1 MSKLSQA
8 ISQIFSGKGATSA
21 PSTTGMRLGSETGQV
36 QGLRFVKSIPFF
48 GTKPFK
54 DQYRILLYLLVPA
67 ALTTVGAVVYGG
79 IESNYTSQRI
89 ERSTQLQMLSQRTA
103 RLASQLSNGDQSAA
117 PLLKDAVKQVDANI
131 KALKEGEAGLSKTS
145 GSALPK
151 LEKYMSDWTPDAKRA
166 NVLIDNA
173 KNLAEL
179 KSQISFIY
187 DASTSGLSLI
197 EKIRILQMDLGAGTA
212 QTALTNALDG
222 SLGEIQQLALTLDTA
237 VTIPD
242 EAAPLLQNAVGTS
255 QQTLKLLLDGDMNL
269 GIPATA
275 DAAIKERIDAIRTM
289 TGIIGRDTSG
299 FISLLASVRDVKLA
313 AVELGAAAD
322 SNLATLRDLTEA
334 YTAEQQV
341 GKFFNTL
348 ALGLALL
355 SLAIGFFWI
364 WLKLQETRLTT
375 AQVEESIMHLMT
387 DLISISDGDLSIRA
401 RVAEN
406 MTGSIADSLNL
417 TVARLNRTM
426 AEVKDSSQTVR
437 NGAEQMTSDAAVILE
452 AVRDQSAKIKDASSS
467 VNSIAD
473 SVQAIAFA
481 AEQSSD
487 VARQQQ
493 VATDEGRDAVSA
505 AMSAMDSIRE
515 QIQDTAKRIKRLG
528 ESAQEIDEII
538 ELISDTTEQT
548 NVLAMNASIQAAA
561 AGEAGR
567 GFRAV
572 ATEVQRLAERSDQ
585 SLKRIVAL
593 IRSMQADTQNAV
605 SAMERSTQE
614 VVAGAQTTNRAGI
627 ALNRIEEVS
636 SELNNLIAAITEAT
650 QQQTTEAKNI
660 TDRMSEILQISTN
673 TARGVEQT
681 TSGIQTIAGLAEDLD
696 DTMGQFKLQ

>member
-1 MSKLSQA
+1 MSKLAA
-8 ISQIFSGKGATSA
+8 IISKVFNKSGGL
-21 PSTTGMRLGSETGQV
+21 TTTQMRMGSETGQV

-48 GTKPFK
+48 GSKPFK
-54 DQYRILLYLLVPA
+54 EQYRILLYLLVPV
-67 ALTTVGAVVYGG
+67 ALATAGTVIYTG
-79 IESNYTSQRI
+79 IESSYTSQRI

-103 RLASQLSNGDQSAA
+103 RLASQLSNGDSSAA
-117 PLLKDAVKQVDANI
+117 PLLTESVAQI
-131 KALKEGEAGLSKTS
+131 KNNLSALQNGAEGLSASK
-145 GSALPK
+145 GDAIPK
-151 LEKYMSDWTPDAKRA
+151 LEKVINNWRKDEPRTQRLLGSTDALA
-166 NVLIDNA
+166 EVNAQNQFFADAAQAALAVLEKIRVIQLDA
-173 KNLAEL
+173 GAPLAVTSLTTALSSSLAEL
-179 KSQISFIY
+179 
-187 DASTSGLSLI
+187 
-197 EKIRILQMDLGAGTA
+197 
-212 QTALTNALDG
+212 
-222 SLGEIQQLALTLDTA
+222 QQLTQLLDTA
-237 VTIPD
+237 VLIPE
-242 EAAPLLQNAVGTS
+242 EAAPTLVNAAFVTN
-255 QQTLKLLLDGDMNL
+255 QTLDLLLNGNSSM
-269 GIPATA
+269 G
-275 DAAIKERIDAIRTM
+275 IDATSDLAARDR
-289 TGIIGRDTSG
+289 IIAVQTLSKVISSDTSN
-299 FISLLASVRDVKLA
+299 FVRLLHSVRDAKLA
-313 AVELGAAAD
+313 AYELGTAAD
-322 SNLATLRDLTEA
+322 ASLNEIRTLTDE
-334 YTAEQQV
+334 YIAEQELGRLLNLV
-341 GKFFNTL
+341 
-348 ALGLALL
+348 ALGLAFL
-355 SLAIGFFWI
+355 SLFIGFFWI

-387 DLISISDGDLSIRA
+387 DLISISDGNLALRA

-426 AEVKDSSQTVR
+426 ADVKEASQTVR
-437 NGAEQMTSDAAVILE
+437 QGSEQMTTDAAVILE
-452 AVRDQSAKIKDASSS
+452 AVRDQSGKIKEASSS
-467 VNSIAD
+467 VNSISD

-493 VATDEGRDAVSA
+493 EATQQGRDAVIAVIS
-505 AMSAMDSIRE
+505 SMDSIRE
-515 QIQDTAKRIKRLG
+515 QIQDTSKRIKRLG

-614 VVAGAQTTNRAGI
+614 VVAGAQTTSKAGE

-636 SELNNLIAAITEAT
+636 SELNNLISAITEAT
-650 QQQTTEAKNI
+650 QQQTEEAKNI

-681 TSGIQTIAGLAEDLD
+681 TSGMKTISTLAEQLD
-696 DTMGQFKLQ
+696 DAMGQFKLQ

>member
-1 MSKLSQA
+1 MSKLAA
-8 ISQIFSGKGATSA
+8 IISKVFNKSGGL
-21 PSTTGMRLGSETGQV
+21 TTTQMRMGSETGQV

-48 GTKPFK
+48 GSKPFK
-54 DQYRILLYLLVPA
+54 EQYRILLYLLVPV
-67 ALTTVGAVVYGG
+67 ALATAGTVIYTG
-79 IESNYTSQRI
+79 IESSYTSQRI

-103 RLASQLSNGDQSAA
+103 RLASQLSNGDSSAA
-117 PLLKDAVKQVDANI
+117 PLLTESVAQI
-131 KALKEGEAGLSKTS
+131 KNNLSALQNGAEGLSASK
-145 GSALPK
+145 GDAIPK
-151 LEKYMSDWTPDAKRA
+151 LENVINNWRKDELRTQRLLGSTDALAEVKA
-166 NVLIDNA
+166 QNQFFADAAQAALAVLEKIRVVQLDA
-173 KNLAEL
+173 GAPLAVTSLTTALSSSLAEL
-179 KSQISFIY
+179 
-187 DASTSGLSLI
+187 
-197 EKIRILQMDLGAGTA
+197 
-212 QTALTNALDG
+212 
-222 SLGEIQQLALTLDTA
+222 QQLTQLLDTA
-237 VTIPD
+237 VLIPE
-242 EAAPLLQNAVGTS
+242 EAAPTLVNAAFVTN
-255 QQTLKLLLDGDMNL
+255 QTLDLLLNGNSSM
-269 GIPATA
+269 G
-275 DAAIKERIDAIRTM
+275 IDATSDLAARDR
-289 TGIIGRDTSG
+289 IIAVQTLSKVISSDTSN
-299 FISLLASVRDVKLA
+299 FVRLLHSVRDAKLA
-313 AVELGAAAD
+313 AYELGTAAD
-322 SNLATLRDLTEA
+322 ASLNEIRTLTDE
-334 YTAEQQV
+334 YIAEQELGRLLNLV
-341 GKFFNTL
+341 
-348 ALGLALL
+348 ALGLAFL
-355 SLAIGFFWI
+355 SLFIGFFWI

-387 DLISISDGDLSIRA
+387 DLISISDGNLALRA

-426 AEVKDSSQTVR
+426 ADVKEASQTVR
-437 NGAEQMTSDAAVILE
+437 HGSEQMTTDAAVILE
-452 AVRDQSAKIKDASSS
+452 AVRDQSGKIKEASSS
-467 VNSIAD
+467 VNSISD

-493 VATDEGRDAVSA
+493 EATQQGRDAVIAVIS
-505 AMSAMDSIRE
+505 SMDSIRE
-515 QIQDTAKRIKRLG
+515 QIQDTSKRIKRLG

-614 VVAGAQTTNRAGI
+614 VVAGAQTTSKAGE

-636 SELNNLIAAITEAT
+636 SELNNLISAITEAT
-650 QQQTTEAKNI
+650 QQQTEEAKNI

-681 TSGIQTIAGLAEDLD
+681 TSGMKTISMLAEQLD
-696 DTMGQFKLQ
+696 DAMGQFKLQ

>member
-1 MSKLSQA
+1 MSKLAA
-8 ISQIFSGKGATSA
+8 IISKVFNKSGGL
-21 PSTTGMRLGSETGQV
+21 TTTQMRMGSETGQV

-48 GTKPFK
+48 GSKPFK
-54 DQYRILLYLLVPA
+54 EQYRILLYLLVPV
-67 ALTTVGAVVYGG
+67 ALATAGTVIYTG
-79 IESNYTSQRI
+79 IESSYTSQRI

-103 RLASQLSNGDQSAA
+103 RLASHLSNGDSSAA
-117 PLLKDAVKQVDANI
+117 PLLTESVAQI
-131 KALKEGEAGLSKTS
+131 KNNLSALQNGAEGLSASK
-145 GSALPK
+145 GDAIPK
-151 LEKYMSDWTPDAKRA
+151 LENVINNWRKDELRTQRLLGSTDALAEVKAQNQFFADAAQAASALLEKIRVIQLDA
-166 NVLIDNA
+166 GAPLAVTSLTTA
-173 KNLAEL
+173 LSSSLAEL
-179 KSQISFIY
+179 QQI
-187 DASTSGLSLI
+187 T
-197 EKIRILQMDLGAGTA
+197 
-212 QTALTNALDG
+212 
-222 SLGEIQQLALTLDTA
+222 QLLDTA
-237 VTIPD
+237 VLIPE
-242 EAAPLLQNAVGTS
+242 EAAPTLVNAAFVTN
-255 QQTLKLLLDGDMNL
+255 QTLDLLLNGNSSM
-269 GIPATA
+269 G
-275 DAAIKERIDAIRTM
+275 IDATSDLAARDR
-289 TGIIGRDTSG
+289 IIAVQTLSKVISSDTSN
-299 FISLLASVRDVKLA
+299 FVRLLHSVRDAKLA
-313 AVELGAAAD
+313 AYELGTAAD
-322 SNLATLRDLTEA
+322 VSLNEIRTLTDE
-334 YTAEQQV
+334 YIAEQELGRLLNLV
-341 GKFFNTL
+341 
-348 ALGLALL
+348 ALGLAFL
-355 SLAIGFFWI
+355 SLFIGFFWI

-387 DLISISDGDLSIRA
+387 DLISISDGNLALRA

-426 AEVKDSSQTVR
+426 ADVKEASQTVR
-437 NGAEQMTSDAAVILE
+437 HGSEQMTTDAAVILE
-452 AVRDQSAKIKDASSS
+452 AVRDQSGKIKEASSS
-467 VNSIAD
+467 VNSISD

-493 VATDEGRDAVSA
+493 EATQQGRDAVIAVIS
-505 AMSAMDSIRE
+505 SMDSIRE
-515 QIQDTAKRIKRLG
+515 QIQDTSKRIKRLG

-614 VVAGAQTTNRAGI
+614 VVAGAQTTSKAGE

-636 SELNNLIAAITEAT
+636 SELNNLISAITEAT
-650 QQQTTEAKNI
+650 QQQTEEAKNI

-681 TSGIQTIAGLAEDLD
+681 TSGMKTISMLAEQLD
-696 DTMGQFKLQ
+696 DAMGQFKLQ

>member
-1 MSKLSQA
+1 MSKLAA
-8 ISQIFSGKGATSA
+8 IISKVFNKSGGL
-21 PSTTGMRLGSETGQV
+21 TTTQMRMGSETGQV

-48 GTKPFK
+48 GSKPFK
-54 DQYRILLYLLVPA
+54 EQYRILLYLLVPV
-67 ALTTVGAVVYGG
+67 ALATAGTVIYTG
-79 IESNYTSQRI
+79 IESSYTSQRI

-103 RLASQLSNGDQSAA
+103 RLASHLSNGDSSAA
-117 PLLKDAVKQVDANI
+117 PLLTESVAQI
-131 KALKEGEAGLSKTS
+131 KNNLSALQNGAEGLSASK
-145 GSALPK
+145 GDAIPK
-151 LEKYMSDWTPDAKRA
+151 LENVINNWRKDELRTQRLLGSTDALAEVKA
-166 NVLIDNA
+166 QNQFFADAAQAALAVLEKIRVVQLDA
-173 KNLAEL
+173 GAPLAVTSLTTALSSSLAEL
-179 KSQISFIY
+179 
-187 DASTSGLSLI
+187 
-197 EKIRILQMDLGAGTA
+197 
-212 QTALTNALDG
+212 
-222 SLGEIQQLALTLDTA
+222 QQLTQLLDTA
-237 VTIPD
+237 VLIPE
-242 EAAPLLQNAVGTS
+242 EAAPTLVNAAFVTN
-255 QQTLKLLLDGDMNL
+255 QTLDLLLNGNSSM
-269 GIPATA
+269 G
-275 DAAIKERIDAIRTM
+275 IDATSDLAARDR
-289 TGIIGRDTSG
+289 IIAVQTLSKVISSDTSN
-299 FISLLASVRDVKLA
+299 FVRLLHSVRDAKLA
-313 AVELGAAAD
+313 AYELGTAAD
-322 SNLATLRDLTEA
+322 ASLNEIRTLTDE
-334 YTAEQQV
+334 YIAEQELGRLLNLV
-341 GKFFNTL
+341 
-348 ALGLALL
+348 ALGLAFL
-355 SLAIGFFWI
+355 SLFIGFFWI

-387 DLISISDGDLSIRA
+387 DLISISDGNLALRA

-426 AEVKDSSQTVR
+426 ADVKEASQTVR
-437 NGAEQMTSDAAVILE
+437 HGSEQMTTDAAVILE
-452 AVRDQSAKIKDASSS
+452 AVRDQSGKIKEASSS
-467 VNSIAD
+467 VNSISD

-493 VATDEGRDAVSA
+493 EATQQGRDAVIAVIS
-505 AMSAMDSIRE
+505 SMDSIRE
-515 QIQDTAKRIKRLG
+515 QIQDTSKRIKRLG

-614 VVAGAQTTNRAGI
+614 VVAGAQTTSKAGE

-636 SELNNLIAAITEAT
+636 SELNNLISAITEAT
-650 QQQTTEAKNI
+650 QQQTEEAKNI

-681 TSGIQTIAGLAEDLD
+681 TSGMKTISMLAEQLD
-696 DTMGQFKLQ
+696 DAMGQFKLQ

>member
-1 MSKLSQA
+1 MSKLAA
-8 ISQIFSGKGATSA
+8 IISKVFNKSGGL
-21 PSTTGMRLGSETGQV
+21 TTTQMRMGSETGQV

-48 GTKPFK
+48 GSKPFK
-54 DQYRILLYLLVPA
+54 EQYRILLYLLVPV
-67 ALTTVGAVVYGG
+67 ALATAGTVIYTG
-79 IESNYTSQRI
+79 IESSYTSQRI

-103 RLASQLSNGDQSAA
+103 RLASQLSNGDSSAA
-117 PLLKDAVKQVDANI
+117 PLLTESVAQI
-131 KALKEGEAGLSKTS
+131 KNNLSALQNGAEGLSASK
-145 GSALPK
+145 GDAIPK
-151 LEKYMSDWTPDAKRA
+151 LEKVINNWRKDELRTQLLLGSTDALA
-166 NVLIDNA
+166 EVNAQNQFFADAAQAALAVLEKIRVIQLDA
-173 KNLAEL
+173 GAPLAVTSLTTALSSSLAEL
-179 KSQISFIY
+179 
-187 DASTSGLSLI
+187 
-197 EKIRILQMDLGAGTA
+197 
-212 QTALTNALDG
+212 
-222 SLGEIQQLALTLDTA
+222 QQLTQLLDTA
-237 VTIPD
+237 VLIPE
-242 EAAPLLQNAVGTS
+242 EAAPTLVNAAFVTN
-255 QQTLKLLLDGDMNL
+255 QTLDLLLNGNSSM
-269 GIPATA
+269 G
-275 DAAIKERIDAIRTM
+275 IDATSDLAARDR
-289 TGIIGRDTSG
+289 IIAVQTLSKVISSDTSN
-299 FISLLASVRDVKLA
+299 FVRLLNSVRDAKLA
-313 AVELGAAAD
+313 AYELGTAAD
-322 SNLATLRDLTEA
+322 VSLNEIRTLTDE
-334 YTAEQQV
+334 YIAEQELGRLLNLV
-341 GKFFNTL
+341 
-348 ALGLALL
+348 ALGLAFL
-355 SLAIGFFWI
+355 SLFIGFFWI

-387 DLISISDGDLSIRA
+387 DLISISDGNLALRA

-426 AEVKDSSQTVR
+426 ADVKEASQTVR
-437 NGAEQMTSDAAVILE
+437 QGSEQMTTDAAVILE
-452 AVRDQSAKIKDASSS
+452 AVRDQSGKIKEASSS
-467 VNSIAD
+467 VNSISD

-493 VATDEGRDAVSA
+493 EATQQGRDAVIAVIS
-505 AMSAMDSIRE
+505 SMDSIRE
-515 QIQDTAKRIKRLG
+515 QIQDTSKRIKRLG

-614 VVAGAQTTNRAGI
+614 VVAGAQTTSNAGE

-636 SELNNLIAAITEAT
+636 SELNNLVSAITEAT
-650 QQQTTEAKNI
+650 QQQTEEAKNI

-681 TSGIQTIAGLAEDLD
+681 TSGMKTISTLAEQLD
-696 DTMGQFKLQ
+696 DAMGQFKLQ

>member
-1 MSKLSQA
+1 MSKLAA
-8 ISQIFSGKGATSA
+8 IISKVFNKSGGL
-21 PSTTGMRLGSETGQV
+21 TTTQMRMGSETGQV

-48 GTKPFK
+48 GSKPFK
-54 DQYRILLYLLVPA
+54 EQYRILLYLLVPV
-67 ALTTVGAVVYGG
+67 ALATAGTVIYTG
-79 IESNYTSQRI
+79 IESSYTSQRI

-103 RLASQLSNGDQSAA
+103 RLASQLSNGDSSAA
-117 PLLKDAVKQVDANI
+117 PLLTESVAQI
-131 KALKEGEAGLSKTS
+131 KNNLSALQNGAEGLSASK
-145 GSALPK
+145 GDAIPK
-151 LEKYMSDWTPDAKRA
+151 LENVINNWRKDELRTQRLLGSTDALAEVKAQNQFFADAAQAASALLEKIRVIQLDA
-166 NVLIDNA
+166 GAPLAVTSLTTA
-173 KNLAEL
+173 LSSSLAEL
-179 KSQISFIY
+179 
-187 DASTSGLSLI
+187 
-197 EKIRILQMDLGAGTA
+197 
-212 QTALTNALDG
+212 
-222 SLGEIQQLALTLDTA
+222 QQLTQLLDTA
-237 VTIPD
+237 VLIPE
-242 EAAPLLQNAVGTS
+242 EAAPTLVNAAFVTN
-255 QQTLKLLLDGDMNL
+255 QTLDLLLNGNSSM
-269 GIPATA
+269 G
-275 DAAIKERIDAIRTM
+275 IDATSDLAARDR
-289 TGIIGRDTSG
+289 IIAVQTLSKVISSDTSN
-299 FISLLASVRDVKLA
+299 FVRLLHSVRDAKLA
-313 AVELGAAAD
+313 AYELGTAAD
-322 SNLATLRDLTEA
+322 ASLNEIRTLTNE
-334 YTAEQQV
+334 YIAEQELGRLLNLV
-341 GKFFNTL
+341 
-348 ALGLALL
+348 ALGLAFL
-355 SLAIGFFWI
+355 SLFIGFFWI

-387 DLISISDGDLSIRA
+387 DLISISDGNLALRA

-426 AEVKDSSQTVR
+426 ADVKEASQTVR
-437 NGAEQMTSDAAVILE
+437 QGSEQMTTDAAVILE
-452 AVRDQSAKIKDASSS
+452 AVRDQSGKIKEASSS
-467 VNSIAD
+467 VNSISD

-493 VATDEGRDAVSA
+493 EATQQGRDAVIAVIS
-505 AMSAMDSIRE
+505 SMDSIRE
-515 QIQDTAKRIKRLG
+515 QIQDTSKRIKRLG

-614 VVAGAQTTNRAGI
+614 VVAGAQTTSKAGE

-636 SELNNLIAAITEAT
+636 SELNNLISAITEAT
-650 QQQTTEAKNI
+650 QQQTEEAKNI

-681 TSGIQTIAGLAEDLD
+681 TSGMKTISTLAEQLD
-696 DTMGQFKLQ
+696 DAMGQFKLQ

>member
-1 MSKLSQA
+1 MSKLAA
-8 ISQIFSGKGATSA
+8 IISKVFNKSGGL
-21 PSTTGMRLGSETGQV
+21 TTTQMRMGSETGQV

-48 GTKPFK
+48 GSKPFK
-54 DQYRILLYLLVPA
+54 EQYRILLYLLVPV
-67 ALTTVGAVVYGG
+67 ALATAGTVIYTG
-79 IESNYTSQRI
+79 IESSYTSQRI

-103 RLASQLSNGDQSAA
+103 RLASQLSNGDSSAA
-117 PLLKDAVKQVDANI
+117 PLLTESVAQI
-131 KALKEGEAGLSKTS
+131 KNNLSALQNGAEGLSASK
-145 GSALPK
+145 GDAIPK
-151 LEKYMSDWTPDAKRA
+151 LENVINNWRKDELRTQRLLGSTDALAEVKA
-166 NVLIDNA
+166 QNQFFADAAQAALAVLEKIRVVQLDA
-173 KNLAEL
+173 GAPLAVTSLTTALSSSLAEL
-179 KSQISFIY
+179 
-187 DASTSGLSLI
+187 
-197 EKIRILQMDLGAGTA
+197 
-212 QTALTNALDG
+212 
-222 SLGEIQQLALTLDTA
+222 QQLTQLLDTA
-237 VTIPD
+237 VLIPE
-242 EAAPLLQNAVGTS
+242 EAAPTLVNAAFVTN
-255 QQTLKLLLDGDMNL
+255 QTLDLLLNGNSSM
-269 GIPATA
+269 G
-275 DAAIKERIDAIRTM
+275 IDATSDFAARDR
-289 TGIIGRDTSG
+289 IIAVQTLSKVISSDTSN
-299 FISLLASVRDVKLA
+299 FVRLLHSVRDAKLA
-313 AVELGAAAD
+313 AYELGTAAD
-322 SNLATLRDLTEA
+322 ASLNEIRTLTDE
-334 YTAEQQV
+334 YIAEQELGRLLNLV
-341 GKFFNTL
+341 
-348 ALGLALL
+348 ALGLAFL
-355 SLAIGFFWI
+355 SLFIGFFWI

-387 DLISISDGDLSIRA
+387 DLISISDGNLALRA

-426 AEVKDSSQTVR
+426 ADVKEASQTVR
-437 NGAEQMTSDAAVILE
+437 HGSEQMTTDAAVILE
-452 AVRDQSAKIKDASSS
+452 AVRDQSGKIKEASSS
-467 VNSIAD
+467 VNSISD

-493 VATDEGRDAVSA
+493 EATQQGRDAVIAVIS
-505 AMSAMDSIRE
+505 SMDSIRE
-515 QIQDTAKRIKRLG
+515 QIQDTSKRIKRLG

-614 VVAGAQTTNRAGI
+614 VVAGAQTTSKAGE

-636 SELNNLIAAITEAT
+636 SELNNLISAITEAT
-650 QQQTTEAKNI
+650 QQQTEEAKNI

-681 TSGIQTIAGLAEDLD
+681 TSGMKTISMLAEQLD
-696 DTMGQFKLQ
+696 DAMGQFKLQ

>member
-1 MSKLSQA
+1 MSKLAA
-8 ISQIFSGKGATSA
+8 IISKVFNKSGGL
-21 PSTTGMRLGSETGQV
+21 TTTQMRMGSETGQV

-48 GTKPFK
+48 GSKPFK
-54 DQYRILLYLLVPA
+54 EQYRILLYLLVPV
-67 ALTTVGAVVYGG
+67 ALATAGTVIYSG
-79 IESNYTSQRI
+79 IESSYTSQRI

-103 RLASQLSNGDQSAA
+103 RLASQLSNGDSSAA
-117 PLLKDAVKQVDANI
+117 PLLTESVAQI
-131 KALKEGEAGLSKTS
+131 KNNLSALQNGAEGLSASK
-145 GSALPK
+145 GDAIPK
-151 LEKYMSDWTPDAKRA
+151 LENVINNWRKDELRTQRLLGSTDALAEVKAQNQFFADAAQAASSLLEKIRVIQLDA
-166 NVLIDNA
+166 GAPLAVTSLTTA
-173 KNLAEL
+173 LSSSLAEL
-179 KSQISFIY
+179 
-187 DASTSGLSLI
+187 
-197 EKIRILQMDLGAGTA
+197 
-212 QTALTNALDG
+212 
-222 SLGEIQQLALTLDTA
+222 QQLTQLLDTA
-237 VTIPD
+237 VLIPE
-242 EAAPLLQNAVGTS
+242 EAAPTLVNAAFVTN
-255 QQTLKLLLDGDMNL
+255 QTLDLLLNGNSSM
-269 GIPATA
+269 G
-275 DAAIKERIDAIRTM
+275 IDATSDLAARDR
-289 TGIIGRDTSG
+289 IIAVQTLSNVISSDTSK
-299 FISLLASVRDVKLA
+299 FVRLLHSVRAAKLA
-313 AVELGAAAD
+313 AYELSTAAEARLNEIRTLRAEYIAEQELGRLL
-322 SNLATLRDLTEA
+322 NL
-334 YTAEQQV
+334 V
-341 GKFFNTL
+341 
-348 ALGLALL
+348 ALGLAFL
-355 SLAIGFFWI
+355 SLFIGFFWI

-387 DLISISDGDLSIRA
+387 DLISISDGNLALRA

-426 AEVKDSSQTVR
+426 ADVKEASQTVR
-437 NGAEQMTSDAAVILE
+437 QGSEQMTTDAAVILE
-452 AVRDQSAKIKDASSS
+452 AVRDQSGKIKEASSS

-493 VATDEGRDAVSA
+493 EATQQGRDAVIAVIS
-505 AMSAMDSIRE
+505 SMDSIRE
-515 QIQDTAKRIKRLG
+515 QIQDTSKRIKRLG

-614 VVAGAQTTNRAGI
+614 VVAGAQTTSNAGE

-636 SELNNLIAAITEAT
+636 SELNNLVSAITEAT
-650 QQQTTEAKNI
+650 QQQTEEAKNI

-681 TSGIQTIAGLAEDLD
+681 TSGMKTISTLAEQLD
-696 DTMGQFKLQ
+696 DAMGQFKLQ

>member
-1 MSKLSQA
+1 MSKLAA
-8 ISQIFSGKGATSA
+8 IISKVFNKSGGL
-21 PSTTGMRLGSETGQV
+21 TTTQMRMGSETGQV

-48 GTKPFK
+48 GSKPFK
-54 DQYRILLYLLVPA
+54 EQYRILLYLLVPV
-67 ALTTVGAVVYGG
+67 ALATAGTVIYTG
-79 IESNYTSQRI
+79 IESSYTSQRI

-103 RLASQLSNGDQSAA
+103 RLASQLSNGDSSAA
-117 PLLKDAVKQVDANI
+117 PLLTESVAQI
-131 KALKEGEAGLSKTS
+131 KNNLSALQNGAEGLSASK
-145 GSALPK
+145 GDAIPK
-151 LEKYMSDWTPDAKRA
+151 LENVINNWRKDELRTQRLLGSTDALAEVKA
-166 NVLIDNA
+166 QNQFFADAAQAALAVLEKIRVIQLDA
-173 KNLAEL
+173 GAPLAVTSLTTALSSSLAEL
-179 KSQISFIY
+179 
-187 DASTSGLSLI
+187 
-197 EKIRILQMDLGAGTA
+197 
-212 QTALTNALDG
+212 
-222 SLGEIQQLALTLDTA
+222 QQLTQLLDTA
-237 VTIPD
+237 VLIPE
-242 EAAPLLQNAVGTS
+242 EAAPTLVNAAFVTN
-255 QQTLKLLLDGDMNL
+255 QTLDLLLNGNSSM
-269 GIPATA
+269 G
-275 DAAIKERIDAIRTM
+275 IDATSDLAARDR
-289 TGIIGRDTSG
+289 IIAVQTLSKVISSDTSK
-299 FISLLASVRDVKLA
+299 FVRLLHSVRDAKLA
-313 AVELGAAAD
+313 AYELGTAAD
-322 SNLATLRDLTEA
+322 ASLNEIRTLTDE
-334 YTAEQQV
+334 YIAEQELGRLLNLV
-341 GKFFNTL
+341 
-348 ALGLALL
+348 ALGLAFL
-355 SLAIGFFWI
+355 SLFIGFFWI

-387 DLISISDGDLSIRA
+387 DLISISDGNLALRA

-426 AEVKDSSQTVR
+426 ADVKEASQTVR
-437 NGAEQMTSDAAVILE
+437 QGSEQMTTDAAVILE
-452 AVRDQSAKIKDASSS
+452 AVRDQSGKIKEASSS
-467 VNSIAD
+467 VNSISD

-493 VATDEGRDAVSA
+493 EATQQGRDAVIAVIS
-505 AMSAMDSIRE
+505 SMDSIRE
-515 QIQDTAKRIKRLG
+515 QIQDTSKRIKRLG

-614 VVAGAQTTNRAGI
+614 VVAGAQTTSKAGE

-636 SELNNLIAAITEAT
+636 SELNNLISAITEAT
-650 QQQTTEAKNI
+650 QQQTEEAKNI
-660 TDRMSEILQISTN
+660 TARMSEILQISTN

-681 TSGIQTIAGLAEDLD
+681 TSGMKTISTLAEQLD
-696 DTMGQFKLQ
+696 DAMGQFKLQ

>member
-1 MSKLSQA
+1 MSKLAA
-8 ISQIFSGKGATSA
+8 IISKVFNKSGGL
-21 PSTTGMRLGSETGQV
+21 TTTQMRMGSETGQV

-48 GTKPFK
+48 GSKPFK
-54 DQYRILLYLLVPA
+54 EQYRILLYLLVPV
-67 ALTTVGAVVYGG
+67 ALATAGTVIYTG
-79 IESNYTSQRI
+79 IESSYTSQRI

-103 RLASQLSNGDQSAA
+103 RLASHLSNGDSSAA
-117 PLLKDAVKQVDANI
+117 PLLTESVAQI
-131 KALKEGEAGLSKTS
+131 KNNLSALQNGAEGLSASK
-145 GSALPK
+145 GDAIPK
-151 LEKYMSDWTPDAKRA
+151 LENVINNWRKDELRTQRLLGSTDALAEVKAQNQFFADAAQAASSLLEKIRVIQLDA
-166 NVLIDNA
+166 GAPLAVTSLTTA
-173 KNLAEL
+173 LSSSLAEL
-179 KSQISFIY
+179 
-187 DASTSGLSLI
+187 
-197 EKIRILQMDLGAGTA
+197 
-212 QTALTNALDG
+212 
-222 SLGEIQQLALTLDTA
+222 QQLTQLLDTA
-237 VTIPD
+237 VLIPE
-242 EAAPLLQNAVGTS
+242 EAAPTLVNAAFVTN
-255 QQTLKLLLDGDMNL
+255 QTLDLLLNGNSSM
-269 GIPATA
+269 GIEATS
-275 DAAIKERIDAIRTM
+275 DLAARDRIAAVQTLSKVISS
-289 TGIIGRDTSG
+289 DTSN
-299 FISLLASVRDVKLA
+299 FVRLLNSVRDAKLA
-313 AVELGAAAD
+313 AYELGTAAD
-322 SNLATLRDLTEA
+322 ASLNEIRTLTDE
-334 YTAEQQV
+334 YIAEQEMGRLLNLV
-341 GKFFNTL
+341 
-348 ALGLALL
+348 ALGLAFL
-355 SLAIGFFWI
+355 SLFIGFFWI

-387 DLISISDGDLSIRA
+387 DLISISDGNLALRA

-426 AEVKDSSQTVR
+426 ADVKEASQTVR
-437 NGAEQMTSDAAVILE
+437 QGSEQMTTDAAVILE
-452 AVRDQSAKIKDASSS
+452 AVRDQSGKIKEASSS
-467 VNSIAD
+467 VNSISD

-493 VATDEGRDAVSA
+493 EATQQGRDAVIAVIS
-505 AMSAMDSIRE
+505 SMDSIRE
-515 QIQDTAKRIKRLG
+515 QIQDTSKRIKRLG

-614 VVAGAQTTNRAGI
+614 VVAGAQTTSKAGE

-636 SELNNLIAAITEAT
+636 SELNNLISAITEAT
-650 QQQTTEAKNI
+650 QQQTEEAKNI

-681 TSGIQTIAGLAEDLD
+681 TSGMKTISTLAEQLD
-696 DTMGQFKLQ
+696 DAMGQFKLQ

>member
-1 MSKLSQA
+1 MSKLAA
-8 ISQIFSGKGATSA
+8 IISKVFNKSGGL
-21 PSTTGMRLGSETGQV
+21 TTTQMRMGSETGQV

-48 GTKPFK
+48 GSKPFK
-54 DQYRILLYLLVPA
+54 EQYRILLYLLVPV
-67 ALTTVGAVVYGG
+67 ALATAGTVIYTG
-79 IESNYTSQRI
+79 IESSYTSQRI

-103 RLASQLSNGDQSAA
+103 RLASQLSNGDSSAA
-117 PLLKDAVKQVDANI
+117 PLLTESVAQI
-131 KALKEGEAGLSKTS
+131 KNNLSALQNGAEGLSASK
-145 GSALPK
+145 GDAIPK
-151 LEKYMSDWTPDAKRA
+151 LENVINNWRKDELRTQRLLGSTDA
-166 NVLIDNA
+166 
-173 KNLAEL
+173 LAEL
-179 KSQISFIY
+179 KAQNQFFA
-187 DASTSGLSLI
+187 DAAQAALAVL
-197 EKIRILQMDLGAGTA
+197 EKIRVIQLDAGAPLAVTSLT
-212 QTALTNALDG
+212 TALSS
-222 SLGEIQQLALTLDTA
+222 SLAELQQLTQLLDTA
-237 VTIPD
+237 VLIPE
-242 EAAPLLQNAVGTS
+242 EAAPTLVNAAFVTN
-255 QQTLKLLLDGDMNL
+255 QTLDLLLNGNSSM
-269 GIPATA
+269 G
-275 DAAIKERIDAIRTM
+275 IDATSDLAARDR
-289 TGIIGRDTSG
+289 IIAVQTLSKVISSDTSN
-299 FISLLASVRDVKLA
+299 FVRLLHSVRDAKLA
-313 AVELGAAAD
+313 AYELGTAAD
-322 SNLATLRDLTEA
+322 ASLNEIRTLTDE
-334 YTAEQQV
+334 YIAEQELGRLLNLV
-341 GKFFNTL
+341 
-348 ALGLALL
+348 ALGLAFL
-355 SLAIGFFWI
+355 SLFIGFFWI

-387 DLISISDGDLSIRA
+387 DLISISDGNLALRA

-426 AEVKDSSQTVR
+426 ADVKEASQTVR
-437 NGAEQMTSDAAVILE
+437 HGSEQMTTDAAVILE
-452 AVRDQSAKIKDASSS
+452 AVRDQSGKIKEASSS
-467 VNSIAD
+467 VNSISD

-493 VATDEGRDAVSA
+493 EATQQGRDAVIAVIS
-505 AMSAMDSIRE
+505 SMDSIRE
-515 QIQDTAKRIKRLG
+515 QIQDTSKRIKRLG

-614 VVAGAQTTNRAGI
+614 VVAGAQTTSKAGE

-636 SELNNLIAAITEAT
+636 SELNNLISAITEAT
-650 QQQTTEAKNI
+650 QQQTEEAKNI

-681 TSGIQTIAGLAEDLD
+681 TSGMKTISMLAEQLD
-696 DTMGQFKLQ
+696 DAMGQFKLQ

>member
-1 MSKLSQA
+1 MSKLAA
-8 ISQIFSGKGATSA
+8 IISKVFNKSGGL
-21 PSTTGMRLGSETGQV
+21 TTTQMRMGSETGQV

-48 GTKPFK
+48 GSKPFK
-54 DQYRILLYLLVPA
+54 EQYRILLYLLVPV
-67 ALTTVGAVVYGG
+67 ALATAGTVIYTG
-79 IESNYTSQRI
+79 IESSYTSQRI

-103 RLASQLSNGDQSAA
+103 RLASQLSNGDSSAA
-117 PLLKDAVKQVDANI
+117 PLLTESVAQI
-131 KALKEGEAGLSKTS
+131 KNNLSALQNGAEGLSASK
-145 GSALPK
+145 GDAIPK
-151 LEKYMSDWTPDAKRA
+151 LEKVINNWRKDEPRTQLLLGSTDALAEVKA
-166 NVLIDNA
+166 QNQFFADAAQAALAVLEKIRVVQLDA
-173 KNLAEL
+173 GAPLAVTSLTTALSSSLAEL
-179 KSQISFIY
+179 
-187 DASTSGLSLI
+187 
-197 EKIRILQMDLGAGTA
+197 
-212 QTALTNALDG
+212 
-222 SLGEIQQLALTLDTA
+222 QQLTQLLDTA
-237 VTIPD
+237 VLIPE
-242 EAAPLLQNAVGTS
+242 EAAPTLVNAAFVTN
-255 QQTLKLLLDGDMNL
+255 QTLDLLLNGNSSM
-269 GIPATA
+269 GIEATS
-275 DAAIKERIDAIRTM
+275 DLAARDRIAAVQTLSKVISS
-289 TGIIGRDTSG
+289 DTSN
-299 FISLLASVRDVKLA
+299 FVRLLHSVRDAKLA
-313 AVELGAAAD
+313 AYELGTAAD
-322 SNLATLRDLTEA
+322 ASLNEIRTLTDE
-334 YTAEQQV
+334 YIAEQELGRLLNLV
-341 GKFFNTL
+341 
-348 ALGLALL
+348 ALGLAFL
-355 SLAIGFFWI
+355 SLFIGFFWI

-387 DLISISDGDLSIRA
+387 DLISISDGNLALRA

-426 AEVKDSSQTVR
+426 ADVKEASQTVR
-437 NGAEQMTSDAAVILE
+437 HGSEQMTTDAAVILE
-452 AVRDQSAKIKDASSS
+452 AVRDQSGKIKEASSS
-467 VNSIAD
+467 VNSISD

-493 VATDEGRDAVSA
+493 EATQQGRDAVIAVIS
-505 AMSAMDSIRE
+505 SMDSIRE
-515 QIQDTAKRIKRLG
+515 QIQDTSKRIKRLG

-614 VVAGAQTTNRAGI
+614 VVAGAQTTSKAGE

-636 SELNNLIAAITEAT
+636 SELNNLISAITEAT
-650 QQQTTEAKNI
+650 QQQTEEAKNI

-681 TSGIQTIAGLAEDLD
+681 TSGMKTISTLAEQLD
-696 DTMGQFKLQ
+696 DAMGQFKLQ

>member
-1 MSKLSQA
+1 MSKLAA
-8 ISQIFSGKGATSA
+8 IISKVFNKSGGL
-21 PSTTGMRLGSETGQV
+21 TTTQMRMGSETGQV

-48 GTKPFK
+48 GSKPFK
-54 DQYRILLYLLVPA
+54 EQYRILLYLLVPV
-67 ALTTVGAVVYGG
+67 ALATAGTVIYTG
-79 IESNYTSQRI
+79 IESSYTSQRI

-103 RLASQLSNGDQSAA
+103 RLASQLSNGDSSAA
-117 PLLKDAVKQVDANI
+117 PLLTESVAQI
-131 KALKEGEAGLSKTS
+131 KNNLSALQNGAEGLSASK
-145 GSALPK
+145 GDAIPK
-151 LEKYMSDWTPDAKRA
+151 LENVINNWRKDELRTQRLLGSTDALAEVKAQNQFFADAAQAASALLEKIRVIQLDA
-166 NVLIDNA
+166 GAPLAVTSLTTA
-173 KNLAEL
+173 LSSSLAEL
-179 KSQISFIY
+179 
-187 DASTSGLSLI
+187 
-197 EKIRILQMDLGAGTA
+197 
-212 QTALTNALDG
+212 
-222 SLGEIQQLALTLDTA
+222 QQLTQLLDTA
-237 VTIPD
+237 VLIPE
-242 EAAPLLQNAVGTS
+242 EAAPTLVNAAFVTN
-255 QQTLKLLLDGDMNL
+255 QTLDLLLNGNSSM
-269 GIPATA
+269 G
-275 DAAIKERIDAIRTM
+275 IDATSDLAARDR
-289 TGIIGRDTSG
+289 IIAVQTLSKVISSDTSN
-299 FISLLASVRDVKLA
+299 FVRLLHSVRDAKLA
-313 AVELGAAAD
+313 AYELGTAAD
-322 SNLATLRDLTEA
+322 ASLNEIRTLTDE
-334 YTAEQQV
+334 YIAEQELGRLLNLV
-341 GKFFNTL
+341 
-348 ALGLALL
+348 ALGLAFL
-355 SLAIGFFWI
+355 SLFIGFFWI

-387 DLISISDGDLSIRA
+387 DLISISDGNLALRA

-426 AEVKDSSQTVR
+426 ADVKEASQTVR
-437 NGAEQMTSDAAVILE
+437 QGSEQMTTDAAVILE
-452 AVRDQSAKIKDASSS
+452 AVRDQSGKIKEASSS
-467 VNSIAD
+467 VNSISD

-493 VATDEGRDAVSA
+493 EATQQGRDAVIAVIS
-505 AMSAMDSIRE
+505 SMDSIRE
-515 QIQDTAKRIKRLG
+515 QIQDTSKRIKRLG

-614 VVAGAQTTNRAGI
+614 VVAGAQTTSKAGE

-636 SELNNLIAAITEAT
+636 SELNNLISAITEAT
-650 QQQTTEAKNI
+650 QQQTEEAKNI

-681 TSGIQTIAGLAEDLD
+681 TSGMKTISMLAEQLD
-696 DTMGQFKLQ
+696 DAMGQFKLQ

>member
-1 MSKLSQA
+1 MSKLAA
-8 ISQIFSGKGATSA
+8 IISKVFNKSGGL
-21 PSTTGMRLGSETGQV
+21 TTTQMRMGSETGQV

-48 GTKPFK
+48 GSKPFK
-54 DQYRILLYLLVPA
+54 EQYRILLYLLVPV
-67 ALTTVGAVVYGG
+67 ALATAGTVIYTG
-79 IESNYTSQRI
+79 IESSYTSQRI

-103 RLASQLSNGDQSAA
+103 RLASHLSNGDSSAA
-117 PLLKDAVKQVDANI
+117 PLLTESVAQI
-131 KALKEGEAGLSKTS
+131 KNNLSALQNGAEGLSASK
-145 GSALPK
+145 GDAIPK
-151 LEKYMSDWTPDAKRA
+151 LENVINNWRKDELRTQLLLGSTDALA
-166 NVLIDNA
+166 EVNAQNQFFADAAQAALAVLEKIRVIQLDA
-173 KNLAEL
+173 GAPLAVTSLTTALSSSLAEL
-179 KSQISFIY
+179 
-187 DASTSGLSLI
+187 
-197 EKIRILQMDLGAGTA
+197 
-212 QTALTNALDG
+212 
-222 SLGEIQQLALTLDTA
+222 QQLTQLLDTA
-237 VTIPD
+237 VLIPE
-242 EAAPLLQNAVGTS
+242 EAAPTLVNAAFMTN
-255 QQTLKLLLDGDMNL
+255 QTLDLLLNGNSSM
-269 GIPATA
+269 G
-275 DAAIKERIDAIRTM
+275 IDATSDLAARDR
-289 TGIIGRDTSG
+289 IIAVQTLSKVISSDTSN
-299 FISLLASVRDVKLA
+299 FVRLLHSVRDAKLA
-313 AVELGAAAD
+313 AYELGTAAD
-322 SNLATLRDLTEA
+322 ASLNEIRTLTDE
-334 YTAEQQV
+334 YIAEQELGRLLNLV
-341 GKFFNTL
+341 
-348 ALGLALL
+348 ALGLAFL
-355 SLAIGFFWI
+355 SLFIGFFWI

-387 DLISISDGDLSIRA
+387 DLISISDGNLALRA

-426 AEVKDSSQTVR
+426 ADVKEASQTVR
-437 NGAEQMTSDAAVILE
+437 QGSEQMTTDAAVILE
-452 AVRDQSAKIKDASSS
+452 AVRDQSGKIKEASSS
-467 VNSIAD
+467 VNSISD

-493 VATDEGRDAVSA
+493 EATQQGRDAVIAVIS
-505 AMSAMDSIRE
+505 SMDSIRE
-515 QIQDTAKRIKRLG
+515 QIQDTSKRIKRLG

-614 VVAGAQTTNRAGI
+614 VVAGAQTTSKAGE

-636 SELNNLIAAITEAT
+636 SELNNLVSAITEAT
-650 QQQTTEAKNI
+650 QQQTEEAKNI

-681 TSGIQTIAGLAEDLD
+681 TSGMKTISTLAEQLD
-696 DTMGQFKLQ
+696 DAMGQFKLQ

>member
-1 MSKLSQA
+1 MSKLAA
-8 ISQIFSGKGATSA
+8 IISKVFNKSGGL
-21 PSTTGMRLGSETGQV
+21 TTTQMRMGSETGQV

-48 GTKPFK
+48 GSKPFK
-54 DQYRILLYLLVPA
+54 EQYRILLYLLVPV
-67 ALTTVGAVVYGG
+67 ALATAGTVIYTG
-79 IESNYTSQRI
+79 IESSYTSQRI

-103 RLASQLSNGDQSAA
+103 RLASQLSNGDSSAA
-117 PLLKDAVKQVDANI
+117 PLLTESVAQI
-131 KALKEGEAGLSKTS
+131 KNNLSALQNGAEGLSASK
-145 GSALPK
+145 GDAIPK
-151 LEKYMSDWTPDAKRA
+151 LENVINNWRKDELRTQRLLGSTDALAEVKA
-166 NVLIDNA
+166 QNQFFADAAQAALAVLEKIRVIQLDA
-173 KNLAEL
+173 GAPLAVTSLTTALSSSLAEL
-179 KSQISFIY
+179 
-187 DASTSGLSLI
+187 
-197 EKIRILQMDLGAGTA
+197 
-212 QTALTNALDG
+212 
-222 SLGEIQQLALTLDTA
+222 QQLTQLLDTA
-237 VTIPD
+237 VLIPE
-242 EAAPLLQNAVGTS
+242 EAAPTLVNAAFVTN
-255 QQTLKLLLDGDMNL
+255 QTLDLLLNGNSSM
-269 GIPATA
+269 G
-275 DAAIKERIDAIRTM
+275 IDATSDLAARDR
-289 TGIIGRDTSG
+289 IIAVQTLSKVISSDTSN
-299 FISLLASVRDVKLA
+299 FVRLLHSVRDAKLA
-313 AVELGAAAD
+313 AYELGTAAD
-322 SNLATLRDLTEA
+322 ASLNEIRTLTDE
-334 YTAEQQV
+334 YIAEQELGRLLNLV
-341 GKFFNTL
+341 
-348 ALGLALL
+348 ALGLAFL
-355 SLAIGFFWI
+355 SLFIGFFWI

-387 DLISISDGDLSIRA
+387 DLISISDGNLALRA

-426 AEVKDSSQTVR
+426 ADVKEASQTVR
-437 NGAEQMTSDAAVILE
+437 QGSEQMTTDAAVILE
-452 AVRDQSAKIKDASSS
+452 AVRDQSGKIKEASSS
-467 VNSIAD
+467 VNSISD

-493 VATDEGRDAVSA
+493 EATQQGRDAVIAVIS
-505 AMSAMDSIRE
+505 SMDSIRE
-515 QIQDTAKRIKRLG
+515 QIQDTSKRIKRLG

-614 VVAGAQTTNRAGI
+614 VVAGAQTTSKAGE

-636 SELNNLIAAITEAT
+636 SELNNLISAITEAT
-650 QQQTTEAKNI
+650 QQQTEEAKNI

-681 TSGIQTIAGLAEDLD
+681 TSGMKTISTLAEQLD
-696 DTMGQFKLQ
+696 DAMGQFKLQ

>member
-1 MSKLSQA
+1 MSKLAA
-8 ISQIFSGKGATSA
+8 IISKVFNKSGGL
-21 PSTTGMRLGSETGQV
+21 TTTQMRMGSETGQV

-48 GTKPFK
+48 GSKPFK
-54 DQYRILLYLLVPA
+54 EQYRILLYLLVPV
-67 ALTTVGAVVYGG
+67 ALATAGTVIYTG
-79 IESNYTSQRI
+79 IESSYTSQRI

-103 RLASQLSNGDQSAA
+103 RLASQLSNGDSSAA
-117 PLLKDAVKQVDANI
+117 PLLTESVAQI
-131 KALKEGEAGLSKTS
+131 KNNLSALQNGAEGLSASK
-145 GSALPK
+145 GDAIPK
-151 LEKYMSDWTPDAKRA
+151 LENVINNWRKDELRTQRLLGSTDALAEVKAQNQFFADAAQAASSLLEKIRVIQLDA
-166 NVLIDNA
+166 GAPLAVTSLTTA
-173 KNLAEL
+173 LSSSLAEL
-179 KSQISFIY
+179 
-187 DASTSGLSLI
+187 
-197 EKIRILQMDLGAGTA
+197 
-212 QTALTNALDG
+212 
-222 SLGEIQQLALTLDTA
+222 QQLTQLLDTA
-237 VTIPD
+237 VLIPE
-242 EAAPLLQNAVGTS
+242 EAAPTLVNAAFVTN
-255 QQTLKLLLDGDMNL
+255 QTLDLLLNGNSSM
-269 GIPATA
+269 G
-275 DAAIKERIDAIRTM
+275 IDATSDLAARDR
-289 TGIIGRDTSG
+289 IIAVQTLSKVISSDTSN
-299 FISLLASVRDVKLA
+299 FVRLLHSVRDAKLA
-313 AVELGAAAD
+313 AYELGTAAD
-322 SNLATLRDLTEA
+322 ASLNEIRTLTDE
-334 YTAEQQV
+334 YIAEQELGRLLNLV
-341 GKFFNTL
+341 
-348 ALGLALL
+348 ALGLAFL
-355 SLAIGFFWI
+355 SLFIGFFWI

-387 DLISISDGDLSIRA
+387 DLISISDGNLALRA

-426 AEVKDSSQTVR
+426 ADVKEASQTVR
-437 NGAEQMTSDAAVILE
+437 HGSEQMTTDAAVILE
-452 AVRDQSAKIKDASSS
+452 AVRDQSGKIKEASSS
-467 VNSIAD
+467 VNSISD

-493 VATDEGRDAVSA
+493 EATQQGRDAVIAVIS
-505 AMSAMDSIRE
+505 SMDSIRE
-515 QIQDTAKRIKRLG
+515 QIQDTSKRIKRLG

-614 VVAGAQTTNRAGI
+614 VVAGAQTTSNAGE

-636 SELNNLIAAITEAT
+636 SELNNLVSAITEAT
-650 QQQTTEAKNI
+650 QQQTEEAKNI

-681 TSGIQTIAGLAEDLD
+681 TSGMKTISTLAEQLD
-696 DTMGQFKLQ
+696 DAMGQFKLQ

>member
-1 MSKLSQA
+1 MSNLAA
-8 ISQIFSGKGATSA
+8 IISKVFNKSGGL
-21 PSTTGMRLGSETGQV
+21 TTTQMRMGSETGQV

-48 GTKPFK
+48 GSKPFK
-54 DQYRILLYLLVPA
+54 EQYRILLYLLVPV
-67 ALTTVGAVVYGG
+67 ALATAGTVIYTG
-79 IESNYTSQRI
+79 IESSYTSQRI

-103 RLASQLSNGDQSAA
+103 RLASQLSNGDSSAA
-117 PLLKDAVKQVDANI
+117 PLLTESVAQI
-131 KALKEGEAGLSKTS
+131 KNNLSALQNGAEGLSASK
-145 GSALPK
+145 GDAIPK
-151 LEKYMSDWTPDAKRA
+151 LENVINNWRKDELRTQRLLGSTDALAEVKAQNQFFADAAQAASALLEKIRVIQLDA
-166 NVLIDNA
+166 GAPLAVTSLTTA
-173 KNLAEL
+173 LSSSLAEL
-179 KSQISFIY
+179 
-187 DASTSGLSLI
+187 
-197 EKIRILQMDLGAGTA
+197 
-212 QTALTNALDG
+212 
-222 SLGEIQQLALTLDTA
+222 QQLTLLLDAA
-237 VTIPD
+237 VLIPE
-242 EAAPLLQNAVGTS
+242 EAAPTLVNAAFVTN
-255 QQTLKLLLDGDMNL
+255 QTLDLLLNGNSSM
-269 GIPATA
+269 G
-275 DAAIKERIDAIRTM
+275 IDATSDLAARDR
-289 TGIIGRDTSG
+289 IIAVQTLSEVISSDTSN
-299 FISLLASVRDVKLA
+299 FVRLLHSVRDAKLSA
-313 AVELGAAAD
+313 YELGTAAD
-322 SNLATLRDLTEA
+322 ASLNEIRTLTDE
-334 YTAEQQV
+334 YIAEQELGRLLNLV
-341 GKFFNTL
+341 
-348 ALGLALL
+348 ALGLAFL
-355 SLAIGFFWI
+355 SLFIGFFWI

-387 DLISISDGDLSIRA
+387 DLISISDGNLALRA

-426 AEVKDSSQTVR
+426 ADVKEASQTVR
-437 NGAEQMTSDAAVILE
+437 QGSEQMTTDAAVILE
-452 AVRDQSAKIKDASSS
+452 AVRDQSGKIKEASSS
-467 VNSIAD
+467 VNSISD

-493 VATDEGRDAVSA
+493 EATQQGRDAVIAVIS
-505 AMSAMDSIRE
+505 SMDSIRE

-614 VVAGAQTTNRAGI
+614 VVAGAQTTSKAGE

-636 SELNNLIAAITEAT
+636 SELNNLISAITEAT
-650 QQQTTEAKNI
+650 QQQTEEAKNI

-681 TSGIQTIAGLAEDLD
+681 TSGMKTISTLAEQLD
-696 DTMGQFKLQ
+696 DAMGQFKLQ

>member
-1 MSKLSQA
+1 M
-8 ISQIFSGKGATSA
+8 
-21 PSTTGMRLGSETGQV
+21 
-36 QGLRFVKSIPFF
+36 
-48 GTKPFK
+48 
-54 DQYRILLYLLVPA
+54 LYLLVPV
-67 ALTTVGAVVYGG
+67 ALATAGTVIYTG
-79 IESNYTSQRI
+79 IESSYTSQRI

-103 RLASQLSNGDQSAA
+103 RLASQLSNGDSSAA
-117 PLLKDAVKQVDANI
+117 PLLTESVAQI
-131 KALKEGEAGLSKTS
+131 KNNLSALQNGAEGLSASK
-145 GSALPK
+145 GDAIPK
-151 LEKYMSDWTPDAKRA
+151 LENVINNWRKDELRTQRLLGSTDALAEVKA
-166 NVLIDNA
+166 QNQFFADAAQAALAVLEKIRVIQLDA
-173 KNLAEL
+173 GAPLAVTSLTTALSSSLAEL
-179 KSQISFIY
+179 
-187 DASTSGLSLI
+187 
-197 EKIRILQMDLGAGTA
+197 
-212 QTALTNALDG
+212 
-222 SLGEIQQLALTLDTA
+222 QQLTQLLDTA
-237 VTIPD
+237 VLIPE
-242 EAAPLLQNAVGTS
+242 EAAPTLVNAAFVTN
-255 QQTLKLLLDGDMNL
+255 QTLDLLLNGNSSM
-269 GIPATA
+269 G
-275 DAAIKERIDAIRTM
+275 IDATSDLAARDR
-289 TGIIGRDTSG
+289 IIAVQTLSKVISSDTSN
-299 FISLLASVRDVKLA
+299 FVRLLHSVRDAKLA
-313 AVELGAAAD
+313 AYELGTAAD
-322 SNLATLRDLTEA
+322 ASLNEIRTLTDE
-334 YTAEQQV
+334 YIAEQELGRLLNLV
-341 GKFFNTL
+341 
-348 ALGLALL
+348 ALGLAFL
-355 SLAIGFFWI
+355 SLFIGFFWI

-387 DLISISDGDLSIRA
+387 DLISISDGNLALRA

-426 AEVKDSSQTVR
+426 ADVKEASQTVR
-437 NGAEQMTSDAAVILE
+437 QGSEQMTTDAAVILE
-452 AVRDQSAKIKDASSS
+452 AVRDQSGKIKEASSS
-467 VNSIAD
+467 VNSISD

-493 VATDEGRDAVSA
+493 EATQQGRDAVIAVIS
-505 AMSAMDSIRE
+505 SMDSIRE
-515 QIQDTAKRIKRLG
+515 QIQDTSKRIKRLG

-614 VVAGAQTTNRAGI
+614 VVAGAQTTSNAGE

-636 SELNNLIAAITEAT
+636 SELNNLISAITEAT
-650 QQQTTEAKNI
+650 QQQTEEAKNI

-681 TSGIQTIAGLAEDLD
+681 TSGMKTISTLAEQLD
-696 DTMGQFKLQ
+696 DAMGQFKLQ

>member
-1 MSKLSQA
+1 MSKLAA
-8 ISQIFSGKGATSA
+8 IISKVFNKSGGL
-21 PSTTGMRLGSETGQV
+21 TTTQMRMGSETGQV

-48 GTKPFK
+48 GSKPFK
-54 DQYRILLYLLVPA
+54 EQYRILLYLLVPV
-67 ALTTVGAVVYGG
+67 ALATAGTVIYSG
-79 IESNYTSQRI
+79 IESSYTSQRI

-103 RLASQLSNGDQSAA
+103 RLASQLSNGDSSAA
-117 PLLKDAVKQVDANI
+117 PLLTESVAQI
-131 KALKEGEAGLSKTS
+131 KNNLSALQNGAEGLSASK
-145 GSALPK
+145 GDAIPK
-151 LEKYMSDWTPDAKRA
+151 LENVINNWRKDELRTQRLLGSTDALAEVKAQNQFFADAAQAASSLLEKIRVIQLDA
-166 NVLIDNA
+166 GAPLAVTSLTTA
-173 KNLAEL
+173 LSSSLAEL
-179 KSQISFIY
+179 
-187 DASTSGLSLI
+187 
-197 EKIRILQMDLGAGTA
+197 
-212 QTALTNALDG
+212 
-222 SLGEIQQLALTLDTA
+222 QQLTQLLDTA
-237 VTIPD
+237 VLIPE
-242 EAAPLLQNAVGTS
+242 EAAPTLVNAAFVTN
-255 QQTLKLLLDGDMNL
+255 QTLDLLLNGNSSM
-269 GIPATA
+269 G
-275 DAAIKERIDAIRTM
+275 IDATSDLAARDR
-289 TGIIGRDTSG
+289 IIAVQTLSKVISSDTSK
-299 FISLLASVRDVKLA
+299 FVRLLHSVRAAKLA
-313 AVELGAAAD
+313 AYELSTAADARLNEIRTLTDEYIAEQELGRLL
-322 SNLATLRDLTEA
+322 NL
-334 YTAEQQV
+334 V
-341 GKFFNTL
+341 V
-348 ALGLALL
+348 LGLAFL
-355 SLAIGFFWI
+355 SLFIGFFWI

-387 DLISISDGDLSIRA
+387 DLISISDGNLALRA

-426 AEVKDSSQTVR
+426 ADVKEASQTVR
-437 NGAEQMTSDAAVILE
+437 QGSEQMTTDAAVILE
-452 AVRDQSAKIKDASSS
+452 AVRDQSGKIKEASSS

-493 VATDEGRDAVSA
+493 EATQQGRDAVIAVIS
-505 AMSAMDSIRE
+505 SMDSIRE
-515 QIQDTAKRIKRLG
+515 QIQDTSKRIKRLG

-614 VVAGAQTTNRAGI
+614 VVAGAQTTSNAGE

-636 SELNNLIAAITEAT
+636 SELNNLVSAITEAT
-650 QQQTTEAKNI
+650 QQQTEEAKNI

-681 TSGIQTIAGLAEDLD
+681 TSGMKTISTLAEQLD
-696 DTMGQFKLQ
+696 DAMGQFKLQ

>member
-1 MSKLSQA
+1 MSKLAA
-8 ISQIFSGKGATSA
+8 IISKVFNKSGGL
-21 PSTTGMRLGSETGQV
+21 TTTQMRMGSETGQV

-48 GTKPFK
+48 GSKPFK
-54 DQYRILLYLLVPA
+54 EQYRILLYLLVPV
-67 ALTTVGAVVYGG
+67 ALATAGTVIYTG
-79 IESNYTSQRI
+79 IESSYTSQRI

-103 RLASQLSNGDQSAA
+103 RLASQLSNGDSSAA
-117 PLLKDAVKQVDANI
+117 PLLTESVAQI
-131 KALKEGEAGLSKTS
+131 KNNLSALQNGAEGLSASK
-145 GSALPK
+145 GDAIPK
-151 LEKYMSDWTPDAKRA
+151 LENVINNWRKDELRTQRLLGSTDALAEVKA
-166 NVLIDNA
+166 QNQFFADAAQAALAVLEKIRVIQLDA
-173 KNLAEL
+173 GAPLAVTSLTTALSSSLAEL
-179 KSQISFIY
+179 
-187 DASTSGLSLI
+187 
-197 EKIRILQMDLGAGTA
+197 
-212 QTALTNALDG
+212 
-222 SLGEIQQLALTLDTA
+222 QQLTQLLDTA
-237 VTIPD
+237 VLIPE
-242 EAAPLLQNAVGTS
+242 EAAPTLVNAAFVTN
-255 QQTLKLLLDGDMNL
+255 QTLDLLLNGNSSM
-269 GIPATA
+269 G
-275 DAAIKERIDAIRTM
+275 IDATSDLAARDR
-289 TGIIGRDTSG
+289 IIAVQTLSKVISSDTSK
-299 FISLLASVRDVKLA
+299 FVRLLHSVRDAKLA
-313 AVELGAAAD
+313 AYELGTAAD
-322 SNLATLRDLTEA
+322 ASLNEIRTLTDE
-334 YTAEQQV
+334 YIAEQELGRLLNLV
-341 GKFFNTL
+341 
-348 ALGLALL
+348 ALGLAFL
-355 SLAIGFFWI
+355 SLFIGFFWI

-387 DLISISDGDLSIRA
+387 DLISISDGNLALRA

-426 AEVKDSSQTVR
+426 ADVKEASQTVR
-437 NGAEQMTSDAAVILE
+437 QGSEQMTTDAAVILE
-452 AVRDQSAKIKDASSS
+452 AVRDQSGKIKEASSS
-467 VNSIAD
+467 VNSISD

-493 VATDEGRDAVSA
+493 EATQQGRDAVIAVIS
-505 AMSAMDSIRE
+505 SMDSIRE

-614 VVAGAQTTNRAGI
+614 VVAGAQTTSKAGE

-636 SELNNLIAAITEAT
+636 SELNNLISAITEAT
-650 QQQTTEAKNI
+650 QQQTEEAKNI
-660 TDRMSEILQISTN
+660 TARMSEILQISTN

-681 TSGIQTIAGLAEDLD
+681 TSGMKTISTLAEQLD
-696 DTMGQFKLQ
+696 DAMGQFKLQ

>member
-1 MSKLSQA
+1 MSKLAA
-8 ISQIFSGKGATSA
+8 IISKVFNKSGGL
-21 PSTTGMRLGSETGQV
+21 TTTQMRMGSETGQV

-48 GTKPFK
+48 GSKPFK
-54 DQYRILLYLLVPA
+54 EQYRILLYLLVPV
-67 ALTTVGAVVYGG
+67 ALATAGTVIYTG
-79 IESNYTSQRI
+79 IESSYTSQRI

-103 RLASQLSNGDQSAA
+103 RLASQLSNGDSSAA
-117 PLLKDAVKQVDANI
+117 PLLTESVAQI
-131 KALKEGEAGLSKTS
+131 KNNLSALQNGAEGLSASK
-145 GSALPK
+145 GDAIPK
-151 LEKYMSDWTPDAKRA
+151 LEKVINNWRKDELRTQLLLGSTDALA
-166 NVLIDNA
+166 EVNAQNQFFADAAQAALAVLEKIRVIQLDA
-173 KNLAEL
+173 GAPLAVTSLTTALSSSLAEL
-179 KSQISFIY
+179 
-187 DASTSGLSLI
+187 
-197 EKIRILQMDLGAGTA
+197 
-212 QTALTNALDG
+212 
-222 SLGEIQQLALTLDTA
+222 QQLTQLLDTA
-237 VTIPD
+237 VLIPE
-242 EAAPLLQNAVGTS
+242 EAAPTLVNAAFVTN
-255 QQTLKLLLDGDMNL
+255 QTLDLLLNGNSSM
-269 GIPATA
+269 G
-275 DAAIKERIDAIRTM
+275 IDATSDLAARDR
-289 TGIIGRDTSG
+289 IIAVQTLSKVISSDTSN
-299 FISLLASVRDVKLA
+299 FVRLLNSVRDAKLA
-313 AVELGAAAD
+313 AYELSTAAEARLNEIRTLRAEYIAEQELGRLL
-322 SNLATLRDLTEA
+322 NL
-334 YTAEQQV
+334 V
-341 GKFFNTL
+341 
-348 ALGLALL
+348 ALGLAFL
-355 SLAIGFFWI
+355 SLFIGFFWI

-387 DLISISDGDLSIRA
+387 DLISISDGNLALRA

-426 AEVKDSSQTVR
+426 ADVKEASQTVR
-437 NGAEQMTSDAAVILE
+437 QGSEQMTTDAAVILE
-452 AVRDQSAKIKDASSS
+452 AVRDQSGKIKEASSS
-467 VNSIAD
+467 VNSISD

-493 VATDEGRDAVSA
+493 EATQQGRDAVIAVIS
-505 AMSAMDSIRE
+505 SMDSIRE
-515 QIQDTAKRIKRLG
+515 QIQDTSKRIKRLG

-614 VVAGAQTTNRAGI
+614 VVAGAQTTSNAGE

-636 SELNNLIAAITEAT
+636 SELNNLISAITEAT
-650 QQQTTEAKNI
+650 QQQTEEAKNI

-681 TSGIQTIAGLAEDLD
+681 TSGMKTISTLAEQLD
-696 DTMGQFKLQ
+696 DAMGQFKLQ

>member
-1 MSKLSQA
+1 MSKLAA
-8 ISQIFSGKGATSA
+8 IISKVFNKSGGL
-21 PSTTGMRLGSETGQV
+21 TTTQMRMGSETGQV

-48 GTKPFK
+48 GSKPFK
-54 DQYRILLYLLVPA
+54 EQYRILLYLLVPV
-67 ALTTVGAVVYGG
+67 ALATAGTVIYTG
-79 IESNYTSQRI
+79 IESSYTSQRI

-103 RLASQLSNGDQSAA
+103 RLASQLSNGDSSAA
-117 PLLKDAVKQVDANI
+117 PLLTESVAQI
-131 KALKEGEAGLSKTS
+131 KNNLSALQNGAEGLSASK
-145 GSALPK
+145 GDAIPK
-151 LEKYMSDWTPDAKRA
+151 LENVINNWRKDELRTQRLLGSTDALAEVKAQNQFFADAAQAASALLEKIRVIQLDA
-166 NVLIDNA
+166 GEPLAVTSLTTA
-173 KNLAEL
+173 LSSSLAEL
-179 KSQISFIY
+179 
-187 DASTSGLSLI
+187 
-197 EKIRILQMDLGAGTA
+197 
-212 QTALTNALDG
+212 
-222 SLGEIQQLALTLDTA
+222 QQLTLLLDAA
-237 VTIPD
+237 VLIPE
-242 EAAPLLQNAVGTS
+242 EAAPTLVNAAFVTN
-255 QQTLKLLLDGDMNL
+255 QTLDLLLNGNSSM
-269 GIPATA
+269 G
-275 DAAIKERIDAIRTM
+275 IDATSDLAARDR
-289 TGIIGRDTSG
+289 IIAVQTLSKVISSDTSN
-299 FISLLASVRDVKLA
+299 FVRLLHSVRDAKLA
-313 AVELGAAAD
+313 AYELGTAAD
-322 SNLATLRDLTEA
+322 ASLNEIRTLTDE
-334 YTAEQQV
+334 YIAEQELGRLLNLV
-341 GKFFNTL
+341 
-348 ALGLALL
+348 ALGLAFL
-355 SLAIGFFWI
+355 SLFIGFFWI

-387 DLISISDGDLSIRA
+387 DLISISDGNLALRA

-426 AEVKDSSQTVR
+426 ADVKEASQTVR
-437 NGAEQMTSDAAVILE
+437 QGSEQMTTDAAVILE
-452 AVRDQSAKIKDASSS
+452 AVRDQSGKIKEASSS
-467 VNSIAD
+467 VNSISD

-493 VATDEGRDAVSA
+493 EATQQGRDAVIAVIS
-505 AMSAMDSIRE
+505 SMDSIRE
-515 QIQDTAKRIKRLG
+515 QIQDTSKRIKRLG

-614 VVAGAQTTNRAGI
+614 VVAGAQTTSKAGE

-636 SELNNLIAAITEAT
+636 SELNNLISAITEAT
-650 QQQTTEAKNI
+650 QQQTEEAKNI

-681 TSGIQTIAGLAEDLD
+681 TSGMKTISTLAEQLD
-696 DTMGQFKLQ
+696 DAMGQFKLQ

>member
-1 MSKLSQA
+1 MSKLAA
-8 ISQIFSGKGATSA
+8 IISKVFNKSGGL
-21 PSTTGMRLGSETGQV
+21 TTTQMRMGSETGQV

-48 GTKPFK
+48 GSKPFK
-54 DQYRILLYLLVPA
+54 EQYRILLYLLVPV
-67 ALTTVGAVVYGG
+67 ALATAGTVIYTG
-79 IESNYTSQRI
+79 IESSYTSQRI

-103 RLASQLSNGDQSAA
+103 RLASQLSNGDSSAA
-117 PLLKDAVKQVDANI
+117 PLLTESVAQI
-131 KALKEGEAGLSKTS
+131 KNNLSALQNGAEGLSASK
-145 GSALPK
+145 GDAIPK
-151 LEKYMSDWTPDAKRA
+151 LENVINNWRKDELRTQRLLGSTDALAEVKAQNQFFADAAQAASSLLEKIRVIQLDA
-166 NVLIDNA
+166 GAPLAVTSLTTA
-173 KNLAEL
+173 LSSSLAEL
-179 KSQISFIY
+179 
-187 DASTSGLSLI
+187 
-197 EKIRILQMDLGAGTA
+197 
-212 QTALTNALDG
+212 
-222 SLGEIQQLALTLDTA
+222 QQLTQLLDTA
-237 VTIPD
+237 VLIPE
-242 EAAPLLQNAVGTS
+242 EAAPTLVNAAFVTN
-255 QQTLKLLLDGDMNL
+255 QTLDLLLNGNSSM
-269 GIPATA
+269 G
-275 DAAIKERIDAIRTM
+275 IDATSDLAARDR
-289 TGIIGRDTSG
+289 IIAVQTLSKVISSDTSN
-299 FISLLASVRDVKLA
+299 FVRLLHSVRDAKLA
-313 AVELGAAAD
+313 AYELGTAAD
-322 SNLATLRDLTEA
+322 ASLNEIRTLTDE
-334 YTAEQQV
+334 YIAEQELGRLLNLV
-341 GKFFNTL
+341 
-348 ALGLALL
+348 ALGLAFL
-355 SLAIGFFWI
+355 SLFIGFFWI

-387 DLISISDGDLSIRA
+387 DLISISDGNLALRA

-426 AEVKDSSQTVR
+426 ADVKEASQTVR
-437 NGAEQMTSDAAVILE
+437 HGSEQMTTDAAVILE
-452 AVRDQSAKIKDASSS
+452 AVRDQSGKIKEASSS
-467 VNSIAD
+467 VNSISD

-493 VATDEGRDAVSA
+493 EATQQGRDAVIAVIS
-505 AMSAMDSIRE
+505 SMDSIRE
-515 QIQDTAKRIKRLG
+515 QIQDTSKRIKRLG

-614 VVAGAQTTNRAGI
+614 VVAGAQTTSKAGE

-636 SELNNLIAAITEAT
+636 SELNNLVSAITEAT
-650 QQQTTEAKNI
+650 QQQTEEAKNI

-681 TSGIQTIAGLAEDLD
+681 TSGMKTISTLAEQLD
-696 DTMGQFKLQ
+696 DAMGQFKLQ

>member
-1 MSKLSQA
+1 MSKLAA
-8 ISQIFSGKGATSA
+8 IISKVFNKSGGL
-21 PSTTGMRLGSETGQV
+21 TTTQMRMGSETGQV

-48 GTKPFK
+48 GSKPFK
-54 DQYRILLYLLVPA
+54 EQYRILLYLLVPV
-67 ALTTVGAVVYGG
+67 ALATAGTVIYTG
-79 IESNYTSQRI
+79 IESSYTSQRI

-103 RLASQLSNGDQSAA
+103 RLASQLSNGDSSAA
-117 PLLKDAVKQVDANI
+117 PLLTESVAQI
-131 KALKEGEAGLSKTS
+131 KNNLSALQNGAEGLSASK
-145 GSALPK
+145 GDAIPK
-151 LEKYMSDWTPDAKRA
+151 LENVINNWRKDELRTQRLLGSTDA
-166 NVLIDNA
+166 
-173 KNLAEL
+173 LAEL
-179 KSQISFIY
+179 KAQNQFFA
-187 DASTSGLSLI
+187 DAAQAALAVL
-197 EKIRILQMDLGAGTA
+197 EKIRVVQLDAGAPLAVTSLT
-212 QTALTNALDG
+212 TALSS
-222 SLGEIQQLALTLDTA
+222 SLAELQQLTQLLDTA
-237 VTIPD
+237 VLIPE
-242 EAAPLLQNAVGTS
+242 EAAPTLVNAAFVTN
-255 QQTLKLLLDGDMNL
+255 QTLDLLLNGNSSM
-269 GIPATA
+269 G
-275 DAAIKERIDAIRTM
+275 IDATSDLAARDR
-289 TGIIGRDTSG
+289 IIAVQTLSKVISSDTSN
-299 FISLLASVRDVKLA
+299 FVRLLHSVRDAKLA
-313 AVELGAAAD
+313 AYELGTAAD
-322 SNLATLRDLTEA
+322 ASLNEIRTLTDE
-334 YTAEQQV
+334 YIAEQELGRLLNLV
-341 GKFFNTL
+341 
-348 ALGLALL
+348 ALGLAFL
-355 SLAIGFFWI
+355 SLFIGFFWI

-387 DLISISDGDLSIRA
+387 DLISISDGNLALRA

-426 AEVKDSSQTVR
+426 ADVKEASQTVR
-437 NGAEQMTSDAAVILE
+437 HGSEQMTTDAAVILE
-452 AVRDQSAKIKDASSS
+452 AVRDQSGKIKEASSS
-467 VNSIAD
+467 VNSISD

-493 VATDEGRDAVSA
+493 EATQQGRDAVIAVIS
-505 AMSAMDSIRE
+505 SMDSIRE
-515 QIQDTAKRIKRLG
+515 QIQDTSKRIKRLG

-614 VVAGAQTTNRAGI
+614 VVAGAQTTSNAGE

-636 SELNNLIAAITEAT
+636 SELNNLVSAITEAT
-650 QQQTTEAKNI
+650 QQQTEEAKNI

-681 TSGIQTIAGLAEDLD
+681 TSGMKTISMLAEQLD
-696 DTMGQFKLQ
+696 DAMGQFKLQ

>member
-1 MSKLSQA
+1 MSKLAA
-8 ISQIFSGKGATSA
+8 IISKVFNKSGGL
-21 PSTTGMRLGSETGQV
+21 TTTQMRMGSETGQV

-48 GTKPFK
+48 GSKPFK
-54 DQYRILLYLLVPA
+54 EQYRILLYLLVPV
-67 ALTTVGAVVYGG
+67 ALATAGTVIYTG
-79 IESNYTSQRI
+79 IESSYTSQRI

-103 RLASQLSNGDQSAA
+103 RLASQLSNGDSSAA
-117 PLLKDAVKQVDANI
+117 PLLTESVAQI
-131 KALKEGEAGLSKTS
+131 KNNLSALQNGAEGLSASK
-145 GSALPK
+145 GDAIPK
-151 LEKYMSDWTPDAKRA
+151 LENVINNWRKDELRTQRLLGSTDALAEVK
-166 NVLIDNA
+166 A
-173 KNLAEL
+173 KNQFFADAAQAASALLEKIRVIQLDAGAPLAVTTLTTALSSSLAEL
-179 KSQISFIY
+179 
-187 DASTSGLSLI
+187 
-197 EKIRILQMDLGAGTA
+197 
-212 QTALTNALDG
+212 
-222 SLGEIQQLALTLDTA
+222 QQLTLLLDAA
-237 VTIPD
+237 VLIPE
-242 EAAPLLQNAVGTS
+242 EAAPTLVNAAFVTN
-255 QQTLKLLLDGDMNL
+255 QTLDLLLNGNSSM
-269 GIPATA
+269 G
-275 DAAIKERIDAIRTM
+275 IDATSDLAARDRIAAVQTLSKV
-289 TGIIGRDTSG
+289 ISSDTSN
-299 FISLLASVRDVKLA
+299 FVRLLHSVRDAKLA
-313 AVELGAAAD
+313 AYELGTAAD
-322 SNLATLRDLTEA
+322 ASLNEIRTLTNE
-334 YTAEQQV
+334 YIAEQELGRLLNLV
-341 GKFFNTL
+341 
-348 ALGLALL
+348 ALGLAFL
-355 SLAIGFFWI
+355 SLFIGFFWI

-387 DLISISDGDLSIRA
+387 DLISISDGNLALRA

-426 AEVKDSSQTVR
+426 ADVKEASQTVR
-437 NGAEQMTSDAAVILE
+437 QGSEQMTTDAAVILE
-452 AVRDQSAKIKDASSS
+452 AVRDQSGKIKEASSS
-467 VNSIAD
+467 VNSISD

-493 VATDEGRDAVSA
+493 EATQQGRDAVIAVIS
-505 AMSAMDSIRE
+505 SMDSIRE
-515 QIQDTAKRIKRLG
+515 QIQDTSKRIKRLG

-614 VVAGAQTTNRAGI
+614 VVAGAQTTSKAGE

-636 SELNNLIAAITEAT
+636 SELNNLISAITEAT
-650 QQQTTEAKNI
+650 QQQTEEAKNI

-681 TSGIQTIAGLAEDLD
+681 TSGMKTISTLAEQLD
-696 DTMGQFKLQ
+696 DAMGQFKLQ

>member
-1 MSKLSQA
+1 MSKLAA
-8 ISQIFSGKGATSA
+8 IISKVFNKSGGL
-21 PSTTGMRLGSETGQV
+21 TTTQMRMGSETGQV

-48 GTKPFK
+48 GSKPFK
-54 DQYRILLYLLVPA
+54 EQYRILLYLLVPV
-67 ALTTVGAVVYGG
+67 ALATAGTVIYTG
-79 IESNYTSQRI
+79 IESSYTSQRI

-103 RLASQLSNGDQSAA
+103 RLASQLSNGDSSAA
-117 PLLKDAVKQVDANI
+117 PLLTESVAQI
-131 KALKEGEAGLSKTS
+131 KNNLSALQNGAEGLSASK
-145 GSALPK
+145 GDAIPK
-151 LEKYMSDWTPDAKRA
+151 LEKVINNWRKDEPRTQLLLGSTDA
-166 NVLIDNA
+166 
-173 KNLAEL
+173 LAEL
-179 KSQISFIY
+179 KAQNQFFA
-187 DASTSGLSLI
+187 DAAQAALAVL
-197 EKIRILQMDLGAGTA
+197 EKIRVVQLDAGAPLAVTSLT
-212 QTALTNALDG
+212 TALSS
-222 SLGEIQQLALTLDTA
+222 SLAELQQLTQLLDTA
-237 VTIPD
+237 VLIPE
-242 EAAPLLQNAVGTS
+242 EAAPTLVNAAFVTN
-255 QQTLKLLLDGDMNL
+255 QTLDLLLNGNSSM
-269 GIPATA
+269 G
-275 DAAIKERIDAIRTM
+275 IDATSDLAARDR
-289 TGIIGRDTSG
+289 IIAVQTLSKVISSDTSN
-299 FISLLASVRDVKLA
+299 FVRLLHSVRDAKLA
-313 AVELGAAAD
+313 AYELGTAAD
-322 SNLATLRDLTEA
+322 ASLNEIRTLTDE
-334 YTAEQQV
+334 YIAEQELGRLLNLV
-341 GKFFNTL
+341 
-348 ALGLALL
+348 ALGLAFL
-355 SLAIGFFWI
+355 SLFIGFFWI

-387 DLISISDGDLSIRA
+387 DLISISDGNLALRA

-426 AEVKDSSQTVR
+426 ADVKEASQTVR
-437 NGAEQMTSDAAVILE
+437 HGSEQMTTDAAVILE
-452 AVRDQSAKIKDASSS
+452 AVRDQSGKIKEASSS
-467 VNSIAD
+467 VNSISD

-493 VATDEGRDAVSA
+493 EATQQGRDAVIAVIS
-505 AMSAMDSIRE
+505 SMDSIRE
-515 QIQDTAKRIKRLG
+515 QIQDTSKRIKRLG

-614 VVAGAQTTNRAGI
+614 VVAGAQTTSKAGE

-636 SELNNLIAAITEAT
+636 SELNNLISAITEAT
-650 QQQTTEAKNI
+650 QQQTEEAKNI

-681 TSGIQTIAGLAEDLD
+681 TSGMKTISMLAEQLD
-696 DTMGQFKLQ
+696 DAMGQFKLQ

>member
-1 MSKLSQA
+1 MSKLAA
-8 ISQIFSGKGATSA
+8 IISKVFNKSGGL
-21 PSTTGMRLGSETGQV
+21 TTTQMRMGSETGQV

-48 GTKPFK
+48 GSKPFK
-54 DQYRILLYLLVPA
+54 EQYRILLYLLVPV
-67 ALTTVGAVVYGG
+67 ALATAGTVIYTG
-79 IESNYTSQRI
+79 IESSYTSQRI

-103 RLASQLSNGDQSAA
+103 RLASQLSNGDSSAA
-117 PLLKDAVKQVDANI
+117 PLLTESVAQI
-131 KALKEGEAGLSKTS
+131 KNNLSALQNGAEGLSASK
-145 GSALPK
+145 GDAIPK
-151 LEKYMSDWTPDAKRA
+151 LENVINNWRKDELRTQRLLGSTDA
-166 NVLIDNA
+166 
-173 KNLAEL
+173 LAEL
-179 KSQISFIY
+179 KAQNQFFA
-187 DASTSGLSLI
+187 DAAQAALAVL
-197 EKIRILQMDLGAGTA
+197 EKIRVVQLDAGAPLAVTSLT
-212 QTALTNALDG
+212 TALSS
-222 SLGEIQQLALTLDTA
+222 SLAELQQLTQLLDTA
-237 VTIPD
+237 VLIPE
-242 EAAPLLQNAVGTS
+242 EAAPTLVNAAFVTN
-255 QQTLKLLLDGDMNL
+255 QTLDLLLNGNSSM
-269 GIPATA
+269 G
-275 DAAIKERIDAIRTM
+275 IDATSDLAARDR
-289 TGIIGRDTSG
+289 IIAVQTLSNVISSDTSK
-299 FISLLASVRDVKLA
+299 FVRLLHSVRAAKLA
-313 AVELGAAAD
+313 AYELSTAAEARLNEIRTLRAEYIAEQELGRLL
-322 SNLATLRDLTEA
+322 NL
-334 YTAEQQV
+334 V
-341 GKFFNTL
+341 
-348 ALGLALL
+348 ALGLAFL
-355 SLAIGFFWI
+355 SLFIGFFWI
-364 WLKLQETRLTT
+364 WLKLQETRLNT

-387 DLISISDGDLSIRA
+387 DLISISDGNLALRA

-426 AEVKDSSQTVR
+426 ADVKEASQTVR
-437 NGAEQMTSDAAVILE
+437 HGSEQMTTDAAVILE
-452 AVRDQSAKIKDASSS
+452 AVRDQSGKIKEASSS
-467 VNSIAD
+467 VNSISD

-493 VATDEGRDAVSA
+493 EATQQGRDAVIAVIS
-505 AMSAMDSIRE
+505 SMDSIRE
-515 QIQDTAKRIKRLG
+515 QIQDTSKRIKRLG

-614 VVAGAQTTNRAGI
+614 VVAGAQTTSKAGE

-636 SELNNLIAAITEAT
+636 SELNNLVSAITEAT
-650 QQQTTEAKNI
+650 QQQTEEAKNI

-681 TSGIQTIAGLAEDLD
+681 TSGMKTISMLAEQLD
-696 DTMGQFKLQ
+696 DAMGQFKLQ

>member
-1 MSKLSQA
+1 MSKLAA
-8 ISQIFSGKGATSA
+8 IISKVFNKSGGL
-21 PSTTGMRLGSETGQV
+21 TTTQMRMGSETGQV

-48 GTKPFK
+48 GSKPFK
-54 DQYRILLYLLVPA
+54 EQYRILLYLLVPV
-67 ALTTVGAVVYGG
+67 ALATAGTVVYSG
-79 IESNYTSQRI
+79 IESSYTSQRI

-103 RLASQLSNGDQSAA
+103 RLASQLSNGDASAA
-117 PLLKDAVKQVDANI
+117 PLLTESVAQI
-131 KALKEGEAGLSKTS
+131 KNNLNALQNGTDGLSASKGEAIEKLDKVIANWRKDESRTQRLLSSADALAEVKEQNRFFADATH
-145 GSALPK
+145 SAL
-151 LEKYMSDWTPDAKRA
+151 
-166 NVLIDNA
+166 
-173 KNLAEL
+173 
-179 KSQISFIY
+179 
-187 DASTSGLSLI
+187 GLL
-197 EKIRILQMDLGAGTA
+197 EKIRIVQLDAGAPLSVTSLT
-212 QTALTNALDG
+212 TALSA
-222 SLGEIQQLALTLDTA
+222 SLGELQQLTQLLDTA
-237 VTIPD
+237 VLIPE
-242 EAAPLLQNAVGTS
+242 EAAPTLANAAQVTNQTLDLLLVGNASMGIDATSDLAARERITAVQTLSKVISSDTSNFVRLLQ
-255 QQTLKLLLDGDMNL
+255 
-269 GIPATA
+269 
-275 DAAIKERIDAIRTM
+275 
-289 TGIIGRDTSG
+289 
-299 FISLLASVRDVKLA
+299 SVRDAKLA
-313 AVELGAAAD
+313 AYELGTVAD
-322 SNLATLRDLTEA
+322 ASLKQIRELTDE
-334 YTAEQQV
+334 YVAEQ
-341 GKFFNTL
+341 NTGRVL
-348 ALGLALL
+348 NFVALGLALL
-355 SLAIGFFWI
+355 SLFIGFFWI

-387 DLISISDGDLSIRA
+387 DLISISDGNLALRA

-426 AEVKDSSQTVR
+426 ADVKEASQTVR
-437 NGAEQMTSDAAVILE
+437 QGSEQMTTDAAVILE
-452 AVRDQSAKIKDASSS
+452 AVRDQSGKIKEASSS

-493 VATDEGRDAVSA
+493 EATQQGRDAVIAVIS
-505 AMSAMDSIRE
+505 SMDSIRE
-515 QIQDTAKRIKRLG
+515 QIQDTSKRIKRLG

-614 VVAGAQTTNRAGI
+614 VVAGAQTTSKAGE

-636 SELNNLIAAITEAT
+636 SELNNLISAITEAT
-650 QQQTTEAKNI
+650 QQQTEEAKNI

-681 TSGIQTIAGLAEDLD
+681 TSGIKTISTLAEQLD
-696 DTMGQFKLQ
+696 DAMGQFKLQ

>member
-1 MSKLSQA
+1 MSKLAA
-8 ISQIFSGKGATSA
+8 IISKVFNKSGGL
-21 PSTTGMRLGSETGQV
+21 TTTQMRMGSETGQV

-48 GTKPFK
+48 GSKPFK
-54 DQYRILLYLLVPA
+54 EQYRILLYLLVPV
-67 ALTTVGAVVYGG
+67 ALATAGTVVYSG
-79 IESNYTSQRI
+79 IESSYTSQRI
-89 ERSTQLQMLSQRTA
+89 ERSTQLQMLSQRMA
-103 RLASQLSNGDQSAA
+103 RLASQLSNGDASAA
-117 PLLKDAVKQVDANI
+117 PLLTESVAQI
-131 KALKEGEAGLSKTS
+131 KNNLSALQNGTDGLSASKGEAIEKLDKVIANWRKDESRTQRLLSSADALAEVKEQNRFFADATH
-145 GSALPK
+145 SAL
-151 LEKYMSDWTPDAKRA
+151 
-166 NVLIDNA
+166 
-173 KNLAEL
+173 
-179 KSQISFIY
+179 
-187 DASTSGLSLI
+187 GLL
-197 EKIRILQMDLGAGTA
+197 EKIRIVQLDAGAPLSVTLLTA
-212 QTALTNALDG
+212 ALSA
-222 SLGEIQQLALTLDTA
+222 SLAELQQLTQLLDTA
-237 VTIPD
+237 VLIPE
-242 EAAPLLQNAVGTS
+242 EAAPTLANAAQVTS
-255 QQTLKLLLDGDMNL
+255 QTLDLLLAGNASMGIDATSDLAARERITAVQTLSKVISSDTANFVRLLH
-269 GIPATA
+269 
-275 DAAIKERIDAIRTM
+275 
-289 TGIIGRDTSG
+289 
-299 FISLLASVRDVKLA
+299 SVRDAKLA
-313 AVELGAAAD
+313 AYELGTVAD
-322 SNLATLRDLTEA
+322 ASLKQIRELTDQ
-334 YTAEQQV
+334 YVSEQETGRILNFV
-341 GKFFNTL
+341 

-355 SLAIGFFWI
+355 SLFIGFFWI

-387 DLISISDGDLSIRA
+387 DLISISDGNLALRA

-426 AEVKDSSQTVR
+426 ADVKEASQTVR
-437 NGAEQMTSDAAVILE
+437 QGSEQMTTDAAVILE
-452 AVRDQSAKIKDASSS
+452 AVRDQSGKIKEASSS

-493 VATDEGRDAVSA
+493 EATQQGRDAVIAVIS
-505 AMSAMDSIRE
+505 SMDSIRE
-515 QIQDTAKRIKRLG
+515 QIQDTSKRIKRLG

-614 VVAGAQTTNRAGI
+614 VVAGAQTTSKAGE

-636 SELNNLIAAITEAT
+636 SELNNLISAITEAT
-650 QQQTTEAKNI
+650 QQQTEEAKNI

-681 TSGIQTIAGLAEDLD
+681 TSGIKTISTLAEQLD
-696 DTMGQFKLQ
+696 DAMGQFKLQ

>member
-1 MSKLSQA
+1 MSKLSST
-8 ISQIFSGKGATSA
+8 ISNMFNKKSGL
-21 PSTTGMRLGSETGQV
+21 TTTQMRMGSETGQV

-48 GTKPFK
+48 GSKPFK
-54 DQYRILLYLLVPA
+54 EQYRILMYLLIPA
-67 ALTTVGAVVYGG
+67 ALATVGVVVYSG
-79 IESNYTSQRI
+79 IESSYTSQRI

-103 RLASQLSNGDQSAA
+103 RLATQLSNGDPSAA
-117 PLLKDAVKQVDANI
+117 PLLVDAVAQVKSNLN
-131 KALKEGEAGLSKTS
+131 ALQNG
-145 GSALPK
+145 
-151 LEKYMSDWTPDAKRA
+151 
-166 NVLIDNA
+166 V
-173 KNLAEL
+173 
-179 KSQISFIY
+179 
-187 DASTSGLSLI
+187 SGLSATKGAAVEELNKVADDWSKD
-197 EKIRILQMDLGAGTA
+197 EPRTQQLLKNADALSEVKLQNQFFSDAAVSALTLLDKIRVIQFDAGAPLSVTSLT
-212 QTALTNALDG
+212 TALSA
-222 SLGEIQQLALTLDTA
+222 SLFDLQRLTQLLDTA
-237 VTIPD
+237 VLIPQETASALI
-242 EAAPLLQNAVGTS
+242 EAVAVNSRTLELLLTGNASMGIDATS
-255 QQTLKLLLDGDMNL
+255 DLSARERITAVQTLSKVISSESANFVRLIRSVQDAKQAAYELSNNADQNLEDTRKLTSEYIAEQEM
-269 GIPATA
+269 
-275 DAAIKERIDAIRTM
+275 IRT
-289 TGIIGRDTSG
+289 
-299 FISLLASVRDVKLA
+299 L
-313 AVELGAAAD
+313 
-322 SNLATLRDLTEA
+322 NLI
-334 YTAEQQV
+334 
-341 GKFFNTL
+341 

-355 SLAIGFFWI
+355 SLFIGFFWI

-387 DLISISDGDLSIRA
+387 DLISISDGNLALRA

-417 TVARLNRTM
+417 TVSRLNRTM
-426 AEVKDSSQTVR
+426 SDVKEASQSVR
-437 NGAEQMTSDAAVILE
+437 KGSEQMTTDAAIILE
-452 AVRDQSAKIKDASSS
+452 AVRDQSSKIKDASSG

-493 VATDEGRDAVSA
+493 EATQEGRDAVIAVITS
-505 AMSAMDSIRE
+505 MGSIRE
-515 QIQDTAKRIKRLG
+515 QIQDTSKRIKRLG

-614 VVAGAQTTNRAGI
+614 VVAGAQTTSKAGE

-636 SELNNLIAAITEAT
+636 SELNSLISAITEAT
-650 QQQTTEAKNI
+650 QQQTEEAKNI
-660 TDRMSEILQISTN
+660 TERMSEILQISTN

-681 TSGIQTIAGLAEDLD
+681 TSGIQTISTLAEQLD
-696 DTMGQFKLQ
+696 DSMGQFKLQ

>member
-1 MSKLSQA
+1 MSKLAA
-8 ISQIFSGKGATSA
+8 IISKVFNKSGGL
-21 PSTTGMRLGSETGQV
+21 TTTQMRMGSETGQV

-48 GTKPFK
+48 GSKPFK
-54 DQYRILLYLLVPA
+54 EQYRILLYLLVPV
-67 ALTTVGAVVYGG
+67 ALATAGTVIYTG
-79 IESNYTSQRI
+79 IESSYTSQRI

-103 RLASQLSNGDQSAA
+103 RLASQLSNGDSSAA
-117 PLLKDAVKQVDANI
+117 PLLTESVAQI
-131 KALKEGEAGLSKTS
+131 KNNLSALQNGAEGLSASK
-145 GSALPK
+145 GDAIPK
-151 LEKYMSDWTPDAKRA
+151 LENVINNWRKDELRTQRLLGSTDALAEVKAQNQFFADAAQAASALLEKIRVIQLDA
-166 NVLIDNA
+166 GAPLAVTSLTTA
-173 KNLAEL
+173 LSSSLAEL
-179 KSQISFIY
+179 
-187 DASTSGLSLI
+187 
-197 EKIRILQMDLGAGTA
+197 
-212 QTALTNALDG
+212 
-222 SLGEIQQLALTLDTA
+222 QQLTQLLDTA
-237 VTIPD
+237 VLIPE
-242 EAAPLLQNAVGTS
+242 EAAPTLVNAAFVTN
-255 QQTLKLLLDGDMNL
+255 QTLDLLLNGNSSM
-269 GIPATA
+269 G
-275 DAAIKERIDAIRTM
+275 IDATSDLAARDR
-289 TGIIGRDTSG
+289 IIAVQTLSNVISSDTSK
-299 FISLLASVRDVKLA
+299 FVRLLHSVRAAKLA
-313 AVELGAAAD
+313 AYELSTAAEARLNEIRTLRAEYIAEQELGRLL
-322 SNLATLRDLTEA
+322 NL
-334 YTAEQQV
+334 V
-341 GKFFNTL
+341 
-348 ALGLALL
+348 ALGLAFL
-355 SLAIGFFWI
+355 SLFIGFFWI

-387 DLISISDGDLSIRA
+387 DLISISDGNLALRA

-426 AEVKDSSQTVR
+426 ADVKEASQTVR
-437 NGAEQMTSDAAVILE
+437 HGSEQMTTDAAVILE
-452 AVRDQSAKIKDASSS
+452 AVRDQSGKIKEASSS
-467 VNSIAD
+467 VNSISD

-493 VATDEGRDAVSA
+493 EATQQGRDAVIAVIS
-505 AMSAMDSIRE
+505 SMDSIRE
-515 QIQDTAKRIKRLG
+515 QIQDTSKRIKRLG

-614 VVAGAQTTNRAGI
+614 VVAGAQTTSNAGE

-636 SELNNLIAAITEAT
+636 SELNNLISAITEAT
-650 QQQTTEAKNI
+650 QQQTEEAKNI

-681 TSGIQTIAGLAEDLD
+681 TSGMKTISTLAEQLD
-696 DTMGQFKLQ
+696 DAMGQFKLQ

>member
-1 MSKLSQA
+1 MSKLAA
-8 ISQIFSGKGATSA
+8 IISKVFNKSGGL
-21 PSTTGMRLGSETGQV
+21 TTTQMRMGSETGQV

-48 GTKPFK
+48 GSKPFK
-54 DQYRILLYLLVPA
+54 EQYRILLYLLVPV
-67 ALTTVGAVVYGG
+67 ALATAGTVIYTG
-79 IESNYTSQRI
+79 IESSYTSQRI

-103 RLASQLSNGDQSAA
+103 RLASQLSNGDSSAA
-117 PLLKDAVKQVDANI
+117 PLLTESVAQI
-131 KALKEGEAGLSKTS
+131 KNNLSALQNGAEGLSASK
-145 GSALPK
+145 GDAIPK
-151 LEKYMSDWTPDAKRA
+151 LENVINNWRKDELRTQRLLGSTDALAEVKA
-166 NVLIDNA
+166 QNQFFADAAQAALAVLEKIRVIQLDA
-173 KNLAEL
+173 GAPLAVTSLTTALSSSLAEL
-179 KSQISFIY
+179 
-187 DASTSGLSLI
+187 
-197 EKIRILQMDLGAGTA
+197 
-212 QTALTNALDG
+212 
-222 SLGEIQQLALTLDTA
+222 QQLTLLLDAA
-237 VTIPD
+237 VLIPE
-242 EAAPLLQNAVGTS
+242 EAAPTLVNAAFVTN
-255 QQTLKLLLDGDMNL
+255 QTLDLLLNGNSSM
-269 GIPATA
+269 G
-275 DAAIKERIDAIRTM
+275 IDATSDLAARDR
-289 TGIIGRDTSG
+289 IIAVQTLSKVISSDTSN
-299 FISLLASVRDVKLA
+299 FVRLLHSVRDAKLA
-313 AVELGAAAD
+313 AYELGTAAD
-322 SNLATLRDLTEA
+322 ASLNEIRTLTDE
-334 YTAEQQV
+334 YIAEQELGRLLNLV
-341 GKFFNTL
+341 
-348 ALGLALL
+348 ALGLAFL
-355 SLAIGFFWI
+355 SLFIGFFWI

-387 DLISISDGDLSIRA
+387 DLISISDGNLALRA

-426 AEVKDSSQTVR
+426 ADVKEASQTVR
-437 NGAEQMTSDAAVILE
+437 QGSEQMTTDAAVILE
-452 AVRDQSAKIKDASSS
+452 AVRDQSGKIKEASSS
-467 VNSIAD
+467 VNSISD

-493 VATDEGRDAVSA
+493 EATQQGRDAVIAVIS
-505 AMSAMDSIRE
+505 SMDSIRE
-515 QIQDTAKRIKRLG
+515 QIQDTSKRIKRLG

-614 VVAGAQTTNRAGI
+614 VVAGAQTTSKAGE

-636 SELNNLIAAITEAT
+636 SELNNLISAITEAT
-650 QQQTTEAKNI
+650 QQQTEEAKNI

-681 TSGIQTIAGLAEDLD
+681 TSGMKTISTLAEQLD
-696 DTMGQFKLQ
+696 DAMGQFKLQ

>member
-1 MSKLSQA
+1 MSKLSSI
-8 ISQIFSGKGATSA
+8 ISNMFNKSGGL
-21 PSTTGMRLGSETGQV
+21 TTTQMRMGSETGQV
-36 QGLRFVKSIPFF
+36 QGLRFVKNIPFF
-48 GTKPFK
+48 GSKPFK
-54 DQYRILLYLLVPA
+54 EQYRILLYLLVPA
-67 ALTTVGAVVYGG
+67 ALATAGAVIYGG
-79 IESNYTSQRI
+79 IESSYTSQRI
-89 ERSTQLQMLSQRTA
+89 ERATQLQMLSQRTA
-103 RLASQLSNGDQSAA
+103 RLASQLSNGDASAA
-117 PLLKDAVKQVDANI
+117 PLLTESVAQIKGNLDALQNGADGLRATKGDAVPKLDRVVNNWKQDESRTQRLLSSTDALAEVKSQNRFF
-131 KALKEGEAGLSKTS
+131 ADAAT
-145 GSALPK
+145 SALGL
-151 LEKYMSDWTPDAKRA
+151 LEKIRVIQLDAGSPLSVTSLTTA
-166 NVLIDNA
+166 LSSS
-173 KNLAEL
+173 LAEL
-179 KSQISFIY
+179 
-187 DASTSGLSLI
+187 
-197 EKIRILQMDLGAGTA
+197 
-212 QTALTNALDG
+212 
-222 SLGEIQQLALTLDTA
+222 QQLTQLLDTA
-237 VTIPD
+237 VLIPE
-242 EAAPLLQNAVGTS
+242 EAAPTLAEAARIIAQTLDLLLVGNASMGIDATSDLSARERIIAVQTLFKVISSDTTNFVRLLQ
-255 QQTLKLLLDGDMNL
+255 
-269 GIPATA
+269 
-275 DAAIKERIDAIRTM
+275 
-289 TGIIGRDTSG
+289 
-299 FISLLASVRDVKLA
+299 SVRDAKLA
-313 AVELGAAAD
+313 AYELGNNAD
-322 SNLATLRDLTEA
+322 TTLKEIRDLTDE
-334 YTAEQQV
+334 YRSEQDT
-341 GKFFNTL
+341 GRILNFI

-355 SLAIGFFWI
+355 SLFIGFFWI

-387 DLISISDGDLSIRA
+387 DLISISDGNLALRA

-426 AEVKDSSQTVR
+426 ADVKEASQSVR
-437 NGAEQMTSDAAVILE
+437 KGSEQMTTDAAVILE
-452 AVRDQSAKIKDASSS
+452 AVRDQSGKIKDASSS

-493 VATDEGRDAVSA
+493 EATQQGRDAVSA
-505 AMSAMDSIRE
+505 VITSMDSIRE
-515 QIQDTAKRIKRLG
+515 QIQDTSKRIKRLG

-614 VVAGAQTTNRAGI
+614 VVAGAQTTNKAGE

-636 SELNNLIAAITEAT
+636 SELNSLISAITEAT
-650 QQQTTEAKNI
+650 QQQTEEAKNI
-660 TDRMSEILQISTN
+660 TERMSEILQISTN

-681 TSGIQTIAGLAEDLD
+681 TSGVQTISTLAEQLD
-696 DTMGQFKLQ
+696 DSMGQFKLQ

>member
-1 MSKLSQA
+1 MSKLAA
-8 ISQIFSGKGATSA
+8 IISKVFNKSGGL
-21 PSTTGMRLGSETGQV
+21 TTTQMRMGSETGQV
-36 QGLRFVKSIPFF
+36 QGLRFVKNIPFF
-48 GTKPFK
+48 GSKPFK
-54 DQYRILLYLLVPA
+54 EQYRILLYILVPV
-67 ALTTVGAVVYGG
+67 ALATAGTVVYSG
-79 IESNYTSQRI
+79 IESSYTSQRI

-103 RLASQLSNGDQSAA
+103 RLASQLSNGDASAA
-117 PLLKDAVKQVDANI
+117 PLLTESVAQI
-131 KALKEGEAGLSKTS
+131 KNNLSALQNGTDGLSASKGEAIEKLDKVIANWRKDESRTQRLLSSADALAEVKEQNRFFADATQ
-145 GSALPK
+145 SAL
-151 LEKYMSDWTPDAKRA
+151 
-166 NVLIDNA
+166 
-173 KNLAEL
+173 
-179 KSQISFIY
+179 
-187 DASTSGLSLI
+187 GLL
-197 EKIRILQMDLGAGTA
+197 EKIRIVQLDAGAPLSVTSLTA
-212 QTALTNALDG
+212 ALSA
-222 SLGEIQQLALTLDTA
+222 SLAELQQLTQLLDTA
-237 VTIPD
+237 VLIPE
-242 EAAPLLQNAVGTS
+242 EAAPTLAAAAQVTNQTLDLLLVGNASMGIDATSDLAARERITAVQTLSKVISSDTSNFVRLLQ
-255 QQTLKLLLDGDMNL
+255 
-269 GIPATA
+269 
-275 DAAIKERIDAIRTM
+275 
-289 TGIIGRDTSG
+289 
-299 FISLLASVRDVKLA
+299 SVRDAKLA
-313 AVELGAAAD
+313 AYELGTVAD
-322 SNLATLRDLTEA
+322 ASLKQIRELTDQ
-334 YTAEQQV
+334 YVAEQETGRILNLV
-341 GKFFNTL
+341 

-355 SLAIGFFWI
+355 SLFIGFFWI

-387 DLISISDGDLSIRA
+387 DLISISDGNLALRA

-426 AEVKDSSQTVR
+426 ADVKEASQTVR
-437 NGAEQMTSDAAVILE
+437 QGSEQMTTDAAVILE
-452 AVRDQSAKIKDASSS
+452 AVRDQSGKIKEASSS

-493 VATDEGRDAVSA
+493 EATQQGRDAVIAVIS
-505 AMSAMDSIRE
+505 SMDSIRE
-515 QIQDTAKRIKRLG
+515 QIQDTSKRIKRLG

-614 VVAGAQTTNRAGI
+614 VVAGAQTTSKAGE

-636 SELNNLIAAITEAT
+636 SELNNLISAITEAT
-650 QQQTTEAKNI
+650 QQQTEEAKNI

-681 TSGIQTIAGLAEDLD
+681 TSGIKTISTLAEQLD
-696 DTMGQFKLQ
+696 DAMGQFKLQ

>member
-1 MSKLSQA
+1 MSKLSSI
-8 ISQIFSGKGATSA
+8 ISGMFSKAGGL
-21 PSTTGMRLGSETGQV
+21 TTTQMRMGSETGQV

-48 GTKPFK
+48 GSKPFK
-54 DQYRILLYLLVPA
+54 EQYRILLYLLVPA
-67 ALTTVGAVVYGG
+67 AVATAGAVVYGG
-79 IESNYTSQRI
+79 IESSYTSQRI

-103 RLASQLSNGDQSAA
+103 RLASQLSNGDSAAA
-117 PLLKDAVKQVDANI
+117 PLLTESVAQIKSNLDA
-131 KALKEGEAGLSKTS
+131 
-145 GSALPK
+145 
-151 LEKYMSDWTPDAKRA
+151 LE
-166 NVLIDNA
+166 NGV
-173 KNLAEL
+173 
-179 KSQISFIY
+179 
-187 DASTSGLSLI
+187 SGLSATSGAAVPKLQAVI
-197 EKIRILQMDLGAGTA
+197 ANWHKDESRTARLLGSTEALSEVKAQNQFFADSSGAALDLLEKIRVIQLDANAPLSVTSLTA
-212 QTALTNALDG
+212 ALSA
-222 SLGEIQQLALTLDTA
+222 SLFELQQLTQLLDTA
-237 VTIPD
+237 VLIPE
-242 EAAPLLQNAVGTS
+242 EAAPTLQTAAKVSSDTLDLLLTGNASMGIDATS
-255 QQTLKLLLDGDMNL
+255 DLAARARITAVQTLAKVISADTGTFVGLLN
-269 GIPATA
+269 
-275 DAAIKERIDAIRTM
+275 
-289 TGIIGRDTSG
+289 
-299 FISLLASVRDVKLA
+299 SVRDAKLA
-313 AVELGAAAD
+313 AYELGTSAD
-322 SNLATLRDLTEA
+322 ATLQETRNLTDQ
-334 YTAEQQV
+334 YISEQET
-341 GKFFNTL
+341 GRMLNFI
-348 ALGLALL
+348 ALGLAFL
-355 SLAIGFFWI
+355 SLMIGFFWI

-387 DLISISDGDLSIRA
+387 DLISISDGNLALRA

-426 AEVKDSSQTVR
+426 SDVKEASQTVR
-437 NGAEQMTSDAAVILE
+437 KGSEQMTTDAAVILE
-452 AVRDQSAKIKDASSS
+452 AVRDQSGKIKEASSS

-493 VATDEGRDAVSA
+493 EATQQGRDAVIAVIS
-505 AMSAMDSIRE
+505 SMDSIRE
-515 QIQDTAKRIKRLG
+515 QIQDTSKRIKRLG

-614 VVAGAQTTNRAGI
+614 VVAGAQTTSKAGE

-636 SELNNLIAAITEAT
+636 SELNNLISAITEAT
-650 QQQTTEAKNI
+650 QQQTEEAKII

-681 TSGIQTIAGLAEDLD
+681 TSGIQTISTLAEQLD
-696 DTMGQFKLQ
+696 DAMGQFKLQ